1 MVKRNKVVAMLMAGL
16 MAVSPISQPV
26 SIYASESDVETVVQE
41 EPSEEVQEE
50 PAAEPEISDESTELE
65 ESSAPQEDIDI
76 NYDDSGGDMFSDGS
90 TEDLSVFD
98 TEEQEATVQSLQW
111 TGRINETDITAK
123 LSCESGSKMDA
134 SDILEI
140 KETEKEAK
148 KELETKISAMAVNS
162 CASVKFGF
170 DVSRKDKNGE
180 EKEKNIS
187 YKISLNMADI
197 SALKGLKLY
206 HQKENGDMEE
216 LTFTAGSDENG
227 GQKVEFVSAEGLGSF
242 VFAEISEDLT
252 VNDEPNTTD
261 APKNDT
267 AVQDSEENIEDL
279 TVNTENI
286 SEEPQV
292 TEEDAAAGNTQENP
306 DADPTGSVIP
316 VDISE
321 FQVSFVS
328 GAENADGKNVW
339 NPSDPTKGHSFIYRV
354 NYTMSGTFSTDIGA
368 FKIELPLHILKDK
381 DGNWADTF
389 NCPYWLRSEV
399 TEEDNPDFVYEIDEE
414 NNKVTIYNYK
424 PYPTGEAGYV
434 EFSYETTKDTM
445 QYLDMGASTKVHAKV
460 YATNESST
468 VTKESEA
475 DEVYIDT
482 HATIAYTQKKKP
494 TLYREWNEAWGEKP
508 AGAEN
513 YYYLVWP
520 IRSYVNKNTSIY
532 DFSLSDIPTEMDSE
546 VIGYKFFGQTEF
558 SQESTI
564 TGISMYGDRY
574 DYVLTRYNKAKADE
588 LTNNKERYFIHND
601 IEATVSPIDRVDEDS
616 KATSS
621 YDWFYEAPK
630 YFGGDGD
637 FWAEK
642 YGVYGE
648 YTRVESSEDISN
660 YALGEFESGEID
672 SLSYLKYR
680 AICDGAPYAY
690 TLADGATGTVD
701 DALNG
706 LYWQKKVDYD
716 LIDNGIS
723 IEGTK
728 LDDADYDIGR
738 AEVIPVIKDAT
749 FDESTYTF
757 KSRKKTSGFND
768 SDNIDVFV
776 RTADGWNKAA
786 TYNLN
791 NKMYENINNKY
802 IKNTDGRI
810 IEFNAGVKA
819 LEYKCSHAYFYTEL
833 NIYPELVL
841 YRTKHMQEILKSK
854 PEKIAVTNEIDYIVT
869 QGDKT
874 MLNRHTQG
882 TDYVQKVTRES
893 EIKKDVVK
901 TENIKRESRFE
912 VTWNV
917 NFQEKYIDDKGIHY
931 IYQNSGKFY
940 DLLPTGCDFNADSLV
955 VTESGIPLGKGEY
968 DYSLTYNYKNSG
980 RILLTVTIS
989 SPTKNEYAMQY
1000 NTSHDYNSINDY
1012 GRNLLNSVVY
1022 ESGNTRI
1029 GEGFPDDGGNIT
1041 DKEILKDI
1049 DPDTDAEKFVYS
1061 EARYEVNFPV
1071 AAVTGL
1077 KKQVKNS
1084 TSTQYSYDTTVHL
1097 NEDYSYQV
1105 RLVNDASTKS
1115 KDVIFF
1121 DSLENFYQKA
1131 EETSPTKVSDWKGTL
1146 TGINVNNLLFKNISP
1161 AVYLSKIDSM
1171 NIQNHHDLS
1180 ETVDSSAVWLPYDE
1194 FIQKYGIDKATAIA
1208 IDASKCVD
1216 GSDYV
1221 MNEKESISFDIYMK
1235 APGEDKSEKTDPI
1248 AYNNI
1253 YVERTAMVVSDNGST
1268 EELPQFYHQDY
1279 TKAHYRVS
1287 GDLKLK
1293 KVDETDMKTPIS
1305 GITYRL
1311 AGTSDYG
1318 TDYNEERVS
1327 DKNGGMEFLTIEK
1340 GTYLLQEI
1348 NCSDDWQLNTES
1360 YTVTINEKGKAI
1372 ITNLTKA
1379 GDSYIVSDK
1388 PRIHANL
1395 LFIKRNSVTSGSV
1408 KNAKF
1413 RLSGTS
1419 DYGND
1424 YLLYETS
1431 GDIGRVY
1438 FENIELGT
1446 YELAEVETPDGYIQ
1460 KKEPWKV
1467 KVDERGVAV
1476 IYDGEKEEEKDTNGY
1491 YVLKNEPYH
1500 SIRFLKSST
1509 YGDNIYLEG
1518 AEFSLTGISDY
1529 GTSVDKT
1536 AVSGKAEDGGLV
1548 VFDRLEPG
1556 TYILKETKAP
1566 EDHDLDE
1573 KPYTVVVKKDGTF
1586 TIDGLKK
1593 VRFGSGTKTISESI
1607 AENTAELEEKSLTEN
1622 VKITTKNDTNIM
1634 DELSK
1639 NTDTES
1645 SKS

>member
-123 LSCESGSKMDA
+123 LSCESGSEMDA
-134 SDILEI
+134 SDILDI

-180 EKEKNIS
+180 EKKKNIS

-197 SALKGLKLY
+197 SAMKGLKLY

-292 TEEDAAAGNTQENP
+292 TEEDTAAGSTQENP
-306 DADPTGSVIP
+306 DADPTGSVVP

-381 DGNWADTF
+381 DGNWADAF

-508 AGAEN
+508 ADAEN

-532 DFSLSDIPTEMDSE
+532 DFSLSDVPTEMDSE
-546 VIGYKFFGQTEF
+546 VIGYKFFGQSEF
-558 SQESTI
+558 GQESTI

-601 IEATVSPIDRVDEDS
+601 IEATVSPIDRIDEDS

-716 LIDNGIS
+716 LIDDGIS

-757 KSRKKTSGFND
+757 KSKKKTSGFND

-776 RTADGWNKAA
+776 RTADEWNKAA

-841 YRTKHMQEILKSK
+841 YRTEHMQEILKSK

-1084 TSTQYSYDTTVHL
+1084 TSKSYSYNEVVHK
-1097 NEDYSYQV
+1097 NEWYSYKV
-1105 RLVNDASTKS
+1105 RMTNDSSTKA
-1115 KDVIFF
+1115 KNIVFF
-1121 DSLENFYQKA
+1121 DSLENFYQNEWQSK
-1131 EETSPTKVSDWKGTL
+1131 PTLKSDWYGALKSVDVSQIEQKGAAP
-1146 TGINVNNLLFKNISP
+1146 V
-1161 AVYLSKIDSM
+1161 VYLSKLESM
-1171 NIQNHHDLS
+1171 NPNEHNDLGEVLNGEPVWLELS
-1180 ETVDSSAVWLPYDE
+1180 EFE
-1194 FIQKYGIDKATAIA
+1194 KKYGFDKAAAIA
-1208 IDASKCVD
+1208 IDASKRED
-1216 GSDYV
+1216 GSEFLLD
-1221 MNEKESISFDIYMK
+1221 EKESVSFVIYMQ
-1235 APGEDKSEKTDPI
+1235 APSEDTSGKKDPV

-1253 YVERTAMVVSDNGST
+1253 FVRRTAIKEIGNEVKEIN
-1268 EELPQFYHQDY
+1268 QFYHQEY
-1279 TKAHYRVS
+1279 TQAHYRVS
-1287 GDLKLK
+1287 GDFDFK
-1293 KVDETDMKTPIS
+1293 KVDATDVESVIK
-1305 GITYRL
+1305 GATYKL
-1311 AGTSDYG
+1311 TGTSDYG
-1318 TDYNEERVS
+1318 TFYDEERTS
-1327 DKNGGMEFLTIEK
+1327 NKKGKINFKEIEK
-1340 GTYLLQEI
+1340 GKYELREVS
-1348 NCSDDWQLNTES
+1348 CSDDWLLDKNV
-1360 YTVTINEKGKAI
+1360 YTVVIDGKGNVEIAGLAVENGEYVLTDEPRYHADIVFQKINPV
-1372 ITNLTKA
+1372 TN
-1379 GDSYIVSDK
+1379 
-1388 PRIHANL
+1388 
-1395 LFIKRNSVTSGSV
+1395 GSV
-1408 KNAKF
+1408 EGAVFK
-1413 RLSGTS
+1413 LTGIS
-1419 DYGND
+1419 DYDND
-1424 YLLYETS
+1424 YTLYAKS
-1431 GDIGRVY
+1431 NKIGRVL
-1438 FENIELGT
+1438 FKNIDMGT
-1446 YELAEVETPDGYIQ
+1446 YELKEVEAPEGYI
-1460 KKEPWKV
+1460 KNKTVFTV
-1467 KVDERGVAV
+1467 KIDENGRVSMFDGDNKLEMNNAD
-1476 IYDGEKEEEKDTNGY
+1476 IYEIE
-1491 YVLKNEPYH
+1491 NEPYH
-1500 SIRFLKSST
+1500 SVRFLKSST

-1518 AEFSLTGISDY
+1518 AEFNLSGISDY
-1529 GTSVDKT
+1529 GTNVNMT
-1536 AVSGKAEDGGLV
+1536 AMSGKAEDGGLV
-1548 VFDRLEPG
+1548 VFDGLEPG
-1556 TYILKETKAP
+1556 VYTLKETKAP
-1566 EDHDLDE
+1566 EGHYLDE
-1573 KPYTVVVKKDGTF
+1573 KPYKVTLKKDGTF
-1586 TIDGLKK
+1586 TIDGLEKI
-1593 VRFGSGTKTISESI
+1593 RFGDTTDGSE
-1607 AENTAELEEKSLTEN
+1607 
-1622 VKITTKNDTNIM
+1622 VK
-1634 DELSK
+1634 
-1639 NTDTES
+1639 
-1645 SKS
+1645 

>member
-134 SDILEI
+134 SDILDI

-148 KELETKISAMAVNS
+148 KELETKISTMAVNS

-601 IEATVSPIDRVDEDS
+601 IEATVSPIDQVDEDS

-757 KSRKKTSGFND
+757 KSKKKTSGFND

-841 YRTKHMQEILKSK
+841 YRTEHMQEILKSK

-1084 TSTQYSYDTTVHL
+1084 TSKSYSYNEVVHK
-1097 NEDYSYQV
+1097 NEWYSYKV
-1105 RLVNDASTKS
+1105 RMTNDSSTKA
-1115 KDVIFF
+1115 KDIVFF
-1121 DSLENFYQKA
+1121 DSLENFYQNEGQSK
-1131 EETSPTKVSDWKGTL
+1131 PTLKSDWYGALKSVDVSQIEQKGAAP
-1146 TGINVNNLLFKNISP
+1146 V
-1161 AVYLSKIDSM
+1161 VYLSKLESM
-1171 NIQNHHDLS
+1171 NPNEHNDLGEVLNGEPVWLELS
-1180 ETVDSSAVWLPYDE
+1180 EFE
-1194 FIQKYGIDKATAIA
+1194 KKYGFDKAAAIA
-1208 IDASKCVD
+1208 IDASKRED
-1216 GSDYV
+1216 GSEFLLD
-1221 MNEKESISFDIYMK
+1221 EKESVSFVIYMQ
-1235 APGEDKSEKTDPI
+1235 APSEDTSGEKDPV

-1253 YVERTAMVVSDNGST
+1253 FVRRTAIKEIGNEVKEIN
-1268 EELPQFYHQDY
+1268 QFYHQEY
-1279 TKAHYRVS
+1279 TQAHYRVS
-1287 GDLKLK
+1287 GDFDFK
-1293 KVDETDMKTPIS
+1293 KVDATDVESVIK
-1305 GITYRL
+1305 GATYKL
-1311 AGTSDYG
+1311 TGTSDYG
-1318 TDYNEERVS
+1318 TFYDEERTS
-1327 DKNGGMEFLTIEK
+1327 NKKGKINFKEIEK
-1340 GTYLLQEI
+1340 GKYELREVS
-1348 NCSDDWQLNTES
+1348 CSDDWLLDKNV
-1360 YTVTINEKGKAI
+1360 YTVVIDGKGNVEIAGLAVENGEYVLTDEPRYHADIVFQKINPV
-1372 ITNLTKA
+1372 TN
-1379 GDSYIVSDK
+1379 
-1388 PRIHANL
+1388 
-1395 LFIKRNSVTSGSV
+1395 GSV
-1408 KNAKF
+1408 EGAVFK
-1413 RLSGTS
+1413 LTGIS
-1419 DYGND
+1419 DYDND
-1424 YLLYETS
+1424 YTLYAKS
-1431 GDIGRVY
+1431 NKIGRVS
-1438 FENIELGT
+1438 FKNIDMGT
-1446 YELAEVETPDGYIQ
+1446 YELKEVEAPEGYIKNKTVFTVKIDENGRVSMFDGD
-1460 KKEPWKV
+1460 KKLEMNNA
-1467 KVDERGVAV
+1467 D
-1476 IYDGEKEEEKDTNGY
+1476 IYEIE
-1491 YVLKNEPYH
+1491 NEPYH
-1500 SIRFLKSST
+1500 SVRFLKSST

-1518 AEFSLTGISDY
+1518 AEFNLSGISDY
-1529 GTSVDKT
+1529 GTNVNMT
-1536 AVSGKAEDGGLV
+1536 AMSGKAEDGGLV
-1548 VFDRLEPG
+1548 VFDGLEPG
-1556 TYILKETKAP
+1556 VYTLKETKAP
-1566 EDHDLDE
+1566 EGHYLDE
-1573 KPYTVVVKKDGTF
+1573 KPYKVTLKKDGTF
-1586 TIDGLKK
+1586 TIDGLEKI
-1593 VRFGSGTKTISESI
+1593 RFGDTTDGSE
-1607 AENTAELEEKSLTEN
+1607 
-1622 VKITTKNDTNIM
+1622 VK
-1634 DELSK
+1634 
-1639 NTDTES
+1639 
-1645 SKS
+1645 

>member
-41 EPSEEVQEE
+41 ELSEEVQEE

-123 LSCESGSKMDA
+123 LSCESGSEMDA
-134 SDILEI
+134 SDILDI

-242 VFAEISEDLT
+242 VFTEISEDLT
-252 VNDEPNTTD
+252 VNEETNTSD

-306 DADPTGSVIP
+306 DADQTGSVVP

-494 TLYREWNEAWGEKP
+494 ALYKEWNEDWGEKP
-508 AGAEN
+508 ADAEN

-532 DFSLSDIPTEMDSE
+532 DFSLNDIPTEMDSE
-546 VIGYKFFGQTEF
+546 VIGYKFFGQSEF
-558 SQESTI
+558 GQESTI

-574 DYVLTRYNKAKADE
+574 DYVLIRYNKAKADE

-716 LIDNGIS
+716 LIDDGIS

-757 KSRKKTSGFND
+757 KSKKKTSGFND

-833 NIYPELVL
+833 NIYPELIL
-841 YRTKHMQEILKSK
+841 YRTEHMQEILKSK

-1084 TSTQYSYDTTVHL
+1084 TSKSYSYNEVVHK
-1097 NEDYSYQV
+1097 NEWYSYKV
-1105 RLVNDASTKS
+1105 RMTNDSSTKA
-1115 KDVIFF
+1115 KNIVFF
-1121 DSLENFYQKA
+1121 DSLENFYQNEGQGK
-1131 EETSPTKVSDWKGTL
+1131 PTLKSDWHGALKSVDVSQIEQKGAAP
-1146 TGINVNNLLFKNISP
+1146 V
-1161 AVYLSKIDSM
+1161 VYLSKLESM
-1171 NIQNHHDLS
+1171 NPNEHNDLGEVLNGEPVWLELS
-1180 ETVDSSAVWLPYDE
+1180 EFE
-1194 FIQKYGIDKATAIA
+1194 KKYGFDKAAAIA
-1208 IDASKCVD
+1208 IDASKRED
-1216 GSDYV
+1216 GSEFLLD
-1221 MNEKESISFDIYMK
+1221 EKESVSFVIYMQ
-1235 APGEDKSEKTDPI
+1235 APSEDTSGKKDPV

-1253 YVERTAMVVSDNGST
+1253 FVRRTAIKEIGNEVKEID
-1268 EELPQFYHQDY
+1268 QFYHQEY
-1279 TKAHYRVS
+1279 TQAHYRVS
-1287 GDLKLK
+1287 GDFNFK
-1293 KVDETDMKTPIS
+1293 KVDATDVESVIK
-1305 GITYRL
+1305 GATYKL
-1311 AGTSDYG
+1311 TGTSDYG
-1318 TDYNEERVS
+1318 TFYDEERTS
-1327 DKNGGMEFLTIEK
+1327 NKKGKINFKEIEK
-1340 GTYLLQEI
+1340 GKYELREVS
-1348 NCSDDWQLNTES
+1348 CSDDWLLDKNV
-1360 YTVTINEKGKAI
+1360 YTVVIDGKGNVEIAGLAVENGEYVLTDEPRYHADIVFQKINPV
-1372 ITNLTKA
+1372 TNGNVEGAVFKLT
-1379 GDSYIVSDK
+1379 GI
-1388 PRIHANL
+1388 
-1395 LFIKRNSVTSGSV
+1395 
-1408 KNAKF
+1408 
-1413 RLSGTS
+1413 S
-1419 DYGND
+1419 DYDND
-1424 YLLYETS
+1424 YTLYAKS
-1431 GDIGRVY
+1431 NKIGRVS
-1438 FENIELGT
+1438 FKNIDMGT
-1446 YELAEVETPDGYIQ
+1446 YELKEVEAPEGYIKNKTVFTVKIDENGRVSMFDGD
-1460 KKEPWKV
+1460 KKLEMNNA
-1467 KVDERGVAV
+1467 D
-1476 IYDGEKEEEKDTNGY
+1476 IYEIE
-1491 YVLKNEPYH
+1491 NEPYH
-1500 SIRFLKSST
+1500 SVRFLKSST

-1518 AEFSLTGISDY
+1518 AEFNLSGISDY
-1529 GTSVDKT
+1529 GTNVNMT

-1548 VFDRLEPG
+1548 IFDGLEPG
-1556 TYILKETKAP
+1556 VYTLKETKAP
-1566 EDHDLDE
+1566 EGHYLDE
-1573 KPYTVVVKKDGTF
+1573 KPYKVTLKKDGTF
-1586 TIDGLKK
+1586 TIDGLEKI
-1593 VRFGSGTKTISESI
+1593 RFGDTTDGSE
-1607 AENTAELEEKSLTEN
+1607 
-1622 VKITTKNDTNIM
+1622 VK
-1634 DELSK
+1634 
-1639 NTDTES
+1639 
-1645 SKS
+1645 

>member
-134 SDILEI
+134 SDILDI

-148 KELETKISAMAVNS
+148 KELETKISTMAVNS

-532 DFSLSDIPTEMDSE
+532 DFSLSDIPTKMDSE

-757 KSRKKTSGFND
+757 KSKKKTSGFND

-841 YRTKHMQEILKSK
+841 YRTEHMQEILKSK

-1084 TSTQYSYDTTVHL
+1084 TSKSYSYNEVVHK
-1097 NEDYSYQV
+1097 NEWYSYKV
-1105 RLVNDASTKS
+1105 RMTNDSSTKA
-1115 KDVIFF
+1115 KDIVFF
-1121 DSLENFYQKA
+1121 DSLENFYQNEGQSK
-1131 EETSPTKVSDWKGTL
+1131 PTLKSDWYGALKSVDVSQIEQKGAAP
-1146 TGINVNNLLFKNISP
+1146 V
-1161 AVYLSKIDSM
+1161 VYLSKLESM
-1171 NIQNHHDLS
+1171 NPNEHNDLGEVLNGEPVWLELS
-1180 ETVDSSAVWLPYDE
+1180 EFE
-1194 FIQKYGIDKATAIA
+1194 KKYGFDKAAAIA
-1208 IDASKCVD
+1208 IDASKRED
-1216 GSDYV
+1216 GSEFLLD
-1221 MNEKESISFDIYMK
+1221 EKESVSFVIYMQ
-1235 APGEDKSEKTDPI
+1235 APSEDTSGEKDPV

-1253 YVERTAMVVSDNGST
+1253 FVRRTAIKEIGNEVKEIN
-1268 EELPQFYHQDY
+1268 QFYHQEY
-1279 TKAHYRVS
+1279 TQAHYRVS
-1287 GDLKLK
+1287 GDFDFK
-1293 KVDETDMKTPIS
+1293 KVDATDVESVIK
-1305 GITYRL
+1305 GATYKL
-1311 AGTSDYG
+1311 TGTSDYG
-1318 TDYNEERVS
+1318 IFYDEERTS
-1327 DKNGGMEFLTIEK
+1327 NKKGKINFKEIEK
-1340 GTYLLQEI
+1340 GKYELREVS
-1348 NCSDDWQLNTES
+1348 CSDDWLLDKNV
-1360 YTVTINEKGKAI
+1360 YTVVIDGKGNVEIAGLAVENGEYVLTDEPRYHADIVFQKINPV
-1372 ITNLTKA
+1372 TN
-1379 GDSYIVSDK
+1379 
-1388 PRIHANL
+1388 
-1395 LFIKRNSVTSGSV
+1395 GSV
-1408 KNAKF
+1408 EGAVFK
-1413 RLSGTS
+1413 LTGIS
-1419 DYGND
+1419 DYDND
-1424 YLLYETS
+1424 YTLYAKS
-1431 GDIGRVY
+1431 NKIGRVS
-1438 FENIELGT
+1438 FKNIDMGT
-1446 YELAEVETPDGYIQ
+1446 YELKEVEAPEGYIKNKTVFTVKIDENGRVSMFDGD
-1460 KKEPWKV
+1460 KKLEMNNA
-1467 KVDERGVAV
+1467 D
-1476 IYDGEKEEEKDTNGY
+1476 IYEIE
-1491 YVLKNEPYH
+1491 NEPYH
-1500 SIRFLKSST
+1500 SVRFLKSST

-1518 AEFSLTGISDY
+1518 AEFNLSGISDY
-1529 GTSVDKT
+1529 GTNVNMT
-1536 AVSGKAEDGGLV
+1536 AMSGKAEDGGLV
-1548 VFDRLEPG
+1548 VFDGLEPG
-1556 TYILKETKAP
+1556 VYTLKETKAP
-1566 EDHDLDE
+1566 EGHYLDE
-1573 KPYTVVVKKDGTF
+1573 KPYKVTLKKDGTF
-1586 TIDGLKK
+1586 TIDGLEKI
-1593 VRFGSGTKTISESI
+1593 RFGDTTDGSE
-1607 AENTAELEEKSLTEN
+1607 
-1622 VKITTKNDTNIM
+1622 VK
-1634 DELSK
+1634 
-1639 NTDTES
+1639 
-1645 SKS
+1645 

>member
-41 EPSEEVQEE
+41 ELSEEVQEE

-123 LSCESGSKMDA
+123 LSCESGSEMDA
-134 SDILEI
+134 SDILDI

-180 EKEKNIS
+180 EKKKNIS

-197 SALKGLKLY
+197 SAMKGLKLY

-252 VNDEPNTTD
+252 VNEETNTSD

-292 TEEDAAAGNTQENP
+292 TEEDTTAGSTQENP
-306 DADPTGSVIP
+306 DADPTGSVVP

-494 TLYREWNEAWGEKP
+494 TLYKEWNEAWGEKP
-508 AGAEN
+508 ADAEN

-532 DFSLSDIPTEMDSE
+532 DFSLNDIPTEMDSE
-546 VIGYKFFGQTEF
+546 VIGYKFFGQSEF
-558 SQESTI
+558 GQESTI

-716 LIDNGIS
+716 LIDDGIS

-757 KSRKKTSGFND
+757 KSKKKTSGFND

-841 YRTKHMQEILKSK
+841 YRTEHMQEILKSK

-1084 TSTQYSYDTTVHL
+1084 TSKSYSYNEVVHK
-1097 NEDYSYQV
+1097 NEWYSYKV
-1105 RLVNDASTKS
+1105 RMTNDSSTKA
-1115 KDVIFF
+1115 KNIVFF
-1121 DSLENFYQKA
+1121 DSLENFYQNEGQGK
-1131 EETSPTKVSDWKGTL
+1131 PTLKSDWYGALKSVDVSQIEQKGAAP
-1146 TGINVNNLLFKNISP
+1146 V
-1161 AVYLSKIDSM
+1161 VYLSKLESM
-1171 NIQNHHDLS
+1171 NPNEHNDLGEVLNGEPVWLELS
-1180 ETVDSSAVWLPYDE
+1180 EFE
-1194 FIQKYGIDKATAIA
+1194 KKYGFDKAAAIA
-1208 IDASKCVD
+1208 IDASKRED
-1216 GSDYV
+1216 GSEFLLD
-1221 MNEKESISFDIYMK
+1221 EKESVSFVIYMQ
-1235 APGEDKSEKTDPI
+1235 APSEDTSGKKDPV

-1253 YVERTAMVVSDNGST
+1253 FVRRTAIKEIGNEVKEIN
-1268 EELPQFYHQDY
+1268 QFYHQEY
-1279 TKAHYRVS
+1279 TQAHYRVS
-1287 GDLKLK
+1287 GDFDFK
-1293 KVDETDMKTPIS
+1293 KVDATDVESVIK
-1305 GITYRL
+1305 GATYKL
-1311 AGTSDYG
+1311 TGTSDYG
-1318 TDYNEERVS
+1318 TFYDEERTS
-1327 DKNGGMEFLTIEK
+1327 NKKGKINFKEIEK
-1340 GTYLLQEI
+1340 GKYELREVS
-1348 NCSDDWQLNTES
+1348 CSDDWLLDKNV
-1360 YTVTINEKGKAI
+1360 YTVVIDGKGNIEIAGLAVENGEYVLTDEPRYHADIVFQKINPV
-1372 ITNLTKA
+1372 TN
-1379 GDSYIVSDK
+1379 
-1388 PRIHANL
+1388 
-1395 LFIKRNSVTSGSV
+1395 GSV
-1408 KNAKF
+1408 EGAVFK
-1413 RLSGTS
+1413 LTGIS
-1419 DYGND
+1419 DYDND
-1424 YLLYETS
+1424 YTLYAKS
-1431 GDIGRVY
+1431 NKIGRVS
-1438 FENIELGT
+1438 FKNIDMGT
-1446 YELAEVETPDGYIQ
+1446 YELKEVEAPEGYIKNKTVFTVKIDENGRVSMFNGD
-1460 KKEPWKV
+1460 KKLEMNNA
-1467 KVDERGVAV
+1467 D
-1476 IYDGEKEEEKDTNGY
+1476 IYEIE
-1491 YVLKNEPYH
+1491 NEPYH
-1500 SIRFLKSST
+1500 SVRFLKSST

-1518 AEFSLTGISDY
+1518 AEFNLSGISDY
-1529 GTSVDKT
+1529 GTNVNMT

-1548 VFDRLEPG
+1548 IFDGLEPG
-1556 TYILKETKAP
+1556 IYTLKETKAP
-1566 EDHDLDE
+1566 EGHYLDE
-1573 KPYTVVVKKDGTF
+1573 KPYKVTLKKDGTF
-1586 TIDGLKK
+1586 TIDGLEKI
-1593 VRFGSGTKTISESI
+1593 RFGDTTDGSE
-1607 AENTAELEEKSLTEN
+1607 
-1622 VKITTKNDTNIM
+1622 VK
-1634 DELSK
+1634 
-1639 NTDTES
+1639 
-1645 SKS
+1645 

>member
-41 EPSEEVQEE
+41 ELSEEVQEE

-123 LSCESGSKMDA
+123 LSCESGSEMDA
-134 SDILEI
+134 SDILDI

-180 EKEKNIS
+180 EKKKNIS

-197 SALKGLKLY
+197 SAMKGLKLY

-252 VNDEPNTTD
+252 VNEETNTSD

-292 TEEDAAAGNTQENP
+292 TEEDTAAGNTQENP
-306 DADPTGSVIP
+306 DADPAGSVVP

-381 DGNWADTF
+381 DGNWADVF

-494 TLYREWNEAWGEKP
+494 ALYKEWNEDWGEKP
-508 AGAEN
+508 ADAEI

-532 DFSLSDIPTEMDSE
+532 DFSLNDIPTEMDSE
-546 VIGYKFFGQTEF
+546 VIGYKFFGQSEF
-558 SQESTI
+558 GQESTI

-648 YTRVESSEDISN
+648 YTKVESSEDISN

-716 LIDNGIS
+716 LIDDGIS

-757 KSRKKTSGFND
+757 KSKKKTSGFND

-776 RTADGWNKAA
+776 RTADEWNKAA

-841 YRTKHMQEILKSK
+841 YRTEHMQEILKSK
-854 PEKIAVTNEIDYIVT
+854 PEKIAVTNEIDYIVM

-955 VTESGIPLGKGEY
+955 VTESGIPLEKGEY

-1071 AAVTGL
+1071 AVVTGL

-1084 TSTQYSYDTTVHL
+1084 TSKSYSYNEVVHK
-1097 NEDYSYQV
+1097 NEWYSYKV
-1105 RLVNDASTKS
+1105 RMTNDSSTKA
-1115 KDVIFF
+1115 KNIVFF
-1121 DSLENFYQKA
+1121 DSLENFYQNEGQGK
-1131 EETSPTKVSDWKGTL
+1131 PTLKSDWYGALKSVDVSQIEQKGAAP
-1146 TGINVNNLLFKNISP
+1146 V
-1161 AVYLSKIDSM
+1161 VYLSKLESM
-1171 NIQNHHDLS
+1171 NPNEHNDLGEVLNGEPVWLELS
-1180 ETVDSSAVWLPYDE
+1180 EFE
-1194 FIQKYGIDKATAIA
+1194 KKYGFDKTAAIA
-1208 IDASKCVD
+1208 IDTSKRED
-1216 GSDYV
+1216 GSEFLLD
-1221 MNEKESISFDIYMK
+1221 EKESVSFVIYMQ
-1235 APGEDKSEKTDPI
+1235 APSEDTSGKKDPV

-1253 YVERTAMVVSDNGST
+1253 FVRRTAIKEIGNEVKEID
-1268 EELPQFYHQDY
+1268 QFYHQEY
-1279 TKAHYRVS
+1279 TQAHYRVS
-1287 GDLKLK
+1287 GDFNFK
-1293 KVDETDMKTPIS
+1293 KVDATDVESVIK
-1305 GITYRL
+1305 GATYKL
-1311 AGTSDYG
+1311 TGTSDYG
-1318 TDYNEERVS
+1318 TFYDEERTS
-1327 DKNGGMEFLTIEK
+1327 NKKGKINFKEIEK
-1340 GTYLLQEI
+1340 GKYELREVS
-1348 NCSDDWQLNTES
+1348 CSDDWLLDKNV
-1360 YTVTINEKGKAI
+1360 YTVVIDEKGNVEIAGLAVENGEYVLTDEPRYHADIVFQKI
-1372 ITNLTKA
+1372 NPVTN
-1379 GDSYIVSDK
+1379 
-1388 PRIHANL
+1388 
-1395 LFIKRNSVTSGSV
+1395 GSV
-1408 KNAKF
+1408 EGAVFK
-1413 RLSGTS
+1413 LTGIS
-1419 DYGND
+1419 DYDND
-1424 YLLYETS
+1424 YTLYAKS
-1431 GDIGRVY
+1431 NKIGRVS
-1438 FENIELGT
+1438 FKNIDMGT
-1446 YELAEVETPDGYIQ
+1446 YELKEVEAPEGYIKNKTVFTVKIDENGRVSMFDGD
-1460 KKEPWKV
+1460 KKLEMNNA
-1467 KVDERGVAV
+1467 D
-1476 IYDGEKEEEKDTNGY
+1476 IYEIE
-1491 YVLKNEPYH
+1491 NEPYH
-1500 SIRFLKSST
+1500 SVRFLKSST

-1518 AEFSLTGISDY
+1518 AEFNLSGISDY
-1529 GTSVDKT
+1529 GTNVNMT

-1548 VFDRLEPG
+1548 IFDGLEPG
-1556 TYILKETKAP
+1556 IYTLKETKAP
-1566 EDHDLDE
+1566 EGHYLDE
-1573 KPYTVVVKKDGTF
+1573 KPYKVTLKKDGTF
-1586 TIDGLKK
+1586 TIDGLEKI
-1593 VRFGSGTKTISESI
+1593 RFGDTTDGSE
-1607 AENTAELEEKSLTEN
+1607 
-1622 VKITTKNDTNIM
+1622 VK
-1634 DELSK
+1634 
-1639 NTDTES
+1639 
-1645 SKS
+1645 

>member
-41 EPSEEVQEE
+41 ELSEEVQEE

-123 LSCESGSKMDA
+123 LSCESGSEMDA
-134 SDILEI
+134 SDILDI

-242 VFAEISEDLT
+242 VFTEISEDLT
-252 VNDEPNTTD
+252 VNEETNTSD

-306 DADPTGSVIP
+306 DADQTGSVVP

-494 TLYREWNEAWGEKP
+494 ALYKEWNEDWGEKP
-508 AGAEN
+508 ADAEN

-532 DFSLSDIPTEMDSE
+532 DFSLNDIPTEMDSE
-546 VIGYKFFGQTEF
+546 VIGYKFFGQSEF
-558 SQESTI
+558 GQESTI

-574 DYVLTRYNKAKADE
+574 DYVLIRYNKAKADE

-716 LIDNGIS
+716 LIDDGIS

-757 KSRKKTSGFND
+757 KSKKKTSGFND

-833 NIYPELVL
+833 NIYPELIL
-841 YRTKHMQEILKSK
+841 YRTEHMQEILKSK

-1084 TSTQYSYDTTVHL
+1084 TSKSYSYNEVVHK
-1097 NEDYSYQV
+1097 NEWYSYKV
-1105 RLVNDASTKS
+1105 RMTNDSSTKA
-1115 KDVIFF
+1115 KNIVFF
-1121 DSLENFYQKA
+1121 DSLENFYQNEGQGK
-1131 EETSPTKVSDWKGTL
+1131 PTLKSDWHGALKSVDVSQIEQKGAAP
-1146 TGINVNNLLFKNISP
+1146 V
-1161 AVYLSKIDSM
+1161 VYLSKLESM
-1171 NIQNHHDLS
+1171 NPNEHNDLGEVLNVEPVWLELS
-1180 ETVDSSAVWLPYDE
+1180 EFE
-1194 FIQKYGIDKATAIA
+1194 KKYGFDKAAAIA
-1208 IDASKCVD
+1208 IDASKRED
-1216 GSDYV
+1216 GSEFLLD
-1221 MNEKESISFDIYMK
+1221 EKESVSFVIYMQ
-1235 APGEDKSEKTDPI
+1235 APSEDTSGKKDPV

-1253 YVERTAMVVSDNGST
+1253 FVRRTAIKEIGNEVKEID
-1268 EELPQFYHQDY
+1268 QFYHQEY
-1279 TKAHYRVS
+1279 TQAHYRVS
-1287 GDLKLK
+1287 GDFNFK
-1293 KVDETDMKTPIS
+1293 KVDATDVESVIK
-1305 GITYRL
+1305 GATYKL
-1311 AGTSDYG
+1311 TGTSDYG
-1318 TDYNEERVS
+1318 TFYDEERTS
-1327 DKNGGMEFLTIEK
+1327 NKKGKINFKEIEK
-1340 GTYLLQEI
+1340 GKYELREVS
-1348 NCSDDWQLNTES
+1348 CSDDWLLDKNV
-1360 YTVTINEKGKAI
+1360 YTVVIDGKGNVEIAGLAVENGEYVLTDEPRYHADIVFQKINPV
-1372 ITNLTKA
+1372 TNGNVEGAVFKLT
-1379 GDSYIVSDK
+1379 GI
-1388 PRIHANL
+1388 
-1395 LFIKRNSVTSGSV
+1395 
-1408 KNAKF
+1408 
-1413 RLSGTS
+1413 S
-1419 DYGND
+1419 DYDND
-1424 YLLYETS
+1424 YTLYAKS
-1431 GDIGRVY
+1431 NKIGRVS
-1438 FENIELGT
+1438 FKNIDMGT
-1446 YELAEVETPDGYIQ
+1446 YELKEVEAPEGYIKNKTVFTVKIDENGRVSMFDGD
-1460 KKEPWKV
+1460 KKLEMNNA
-1467 KVDERGVAV
+1467 D
-1476 IYDGEKEEEKDTNGY
+1476 IYEIE
-1491 YVLKNEPYH
+1491 NEPYH
-1500 SIRFLKSST
+1500 SVRFLKSST

-1518 AEFSLTGISDY
+1518 AEFNLSGISDY
-1529 GTSVDKT
+1529 GTNVNMT

-1548 VFDRLEPG
+1548 IFDGLEPG
-1556 TYILKETKAP
+1556 VYTLKETKAP
-1566 EDHDLDE
+1566 EGHYLDE
-1573 KPYTVVVKKDGTF
+1573 KPYKVTLKKDGTF
-1586 TIDGLKK
+1586 TIDGLEKI
-1593 VRFGSGTKTISESI
+1593 RFGDTTDGSE
-1607 AENTAELEEKSLTEN
+1607 
-1622 VKITTKNDTNIM
+1622 VK
-1634 DELSK
+1634 
-1639 NTDTES
+1639 
-1645 SKS
+1645 

>member
-41 EPSEEVQEE
+41 ELSEEVQEE

-123 LSCESGSKMDA
+123 LSCESGSEMDA
-134 SDILEI
+134 SDILDI

-180 EKEKNIS
+180 EKKKNIS

-197 SALKGLKLY
+197 SAMKGLKLY

-252 VNDEPNTTD
+252 VNEETNTSD

-292 TEEDAAAGNTQENP
+292 TEEDTAAGNTQENP
-306 DADPTGSVIP
+306 DADPAGSVVP

-381 DGNWADTF
+381 DGNWADVF

-494 TLYREWNEAWGEKP
+494 ALYKEWNEDWGEKS
-508 AGAEN
+508 ADAEI

-532 DFSLSDIPTEMDSE
+532 DFSLNDIPTEMDSE
-546 VIGYKFFGQTEF
+546 VIGYKFFGQSEF
-558 SQESTI
+558 GQESTI

-648 YTRVESSEDISN
+648 YTKVESSEDISN

-716 LIDNGIS
+716 LIDDGIS

-757 KSRKKTSGFND
+757 KSKKKTSGFND

-776 RTADGWNKAA
+776 RTADEWNKAA

-841 YRTKHMQEILKSK
+841 YRTEHMQEILKSK
-854 PEKIAVTNEIDYIVT
+854 PEKIAVTNEIDYIVM

-955 VTESGIPLGKGEY
+955 VTESGIPLEKGEY

-1022 ESGNTRI
+1022 ESGNARI

-1084 TSTQYSYDTTVHL
+1084 TSKSYSYNEVVHK
-1097 NEDYSYQV
+1097 NEWYSYKV
-1105 RLVNDASTKS
+1105 RMTNDSSTKA
-1115 KDVIFF
+1115 KDIVFF
-1121 DSLENFYQKA
+1121 DSLENFYQNEGQSK
-1131 EETSPTKVSDWKGTL
+1131 PTLKSDWYGALKSVDVSQIEQKGAAP
-1146 TGINVNNLLFKNISP
+1146 V
-1161 AVYLSKIDSM
+1161 VYLSKLESM
-1171 NIQNHHDLS
+1171 NPNEHNDLGEVLNGEPVWLELS
-1180 ETVDSSAVWLPYDE
+1180 EFE
-1194 FIQKYGIDKATAIA
+1194 KKYGFDKAAAIA
-1208 IDASKCVD
+1208 IDASKRED
-1216 GSDYV
+1216 GSEFLLD
-1221 MNEKESISFDIYMK
+1221 EKESVSFVIYMQ
-1235 APGEDKSEKTDPI
+1235 APSEDTSGEKDPV

-1253 YVERTAMVVSDNGST
+1253 FVRRTAIKEIGNEVKEIN
-1268 EELPQFYHQDY
+1268 QFYHQEY
-1279 TKAHYRVS
+1279 TQAHYRVS
-1287 GDLKLK
+1287 GDFDFK
-1293 KVDETDMKTPIS
+1293 KVDATDVESVIKS
-1305 GITYRL
+1305 ATYKL
-1311 AGTSDYG
+1311 TGTSDYG
-1318 TDYNEERVS
+1318 TFYDEERTS
-1327 DKNGGMEFLTIEK
+1327 NKKGKINFKEIEK
-1340 GTYLLQEI
+1340 GKYELREVS
-1348 NCSDDWQLNTES
+1348 CSDDWLLDKNV
-1360 YTVTINEKGKAI
+1360 YTVVIDGKGNVEIAGLAVENGEYVLTDEPRYHADIVFQKINPV
-1372 ITNLTKA
+1372 TN
-1379 GDSYIVSDK
+1379 
-1388 PRIHANL
+1388 
-1395 LFIKRNSVTSGSV
+1395 GSV
-1408 KNAKF
+1408 EGAVFK
-1413 RLSGTS
+1413 LTGIS
-1419 DYGND
+1419 DYDND
-1424 YLLYETS
+1424 YTLYAKS
-1431 GDIGRVY
+1431 NKIGRVS
-1438 FENIELGT
+1438 FKNIDMGT
-1446 YELAEVETPDGYIQ
+1446 YELKEVEAPEGYIKNKTVFTVKIDENGRVSMFDGD
-1460 KKEPWKV
+1460 KKLEMNNA
-1467 KVDERGVAV
+1467 D
-1476 IYDGEKEEEKDTNGY
+1476 IYEIE
-1491 YVLKNEPYH
+1491 NEPYH
-1500 SIRFLKSST
+1500 SVRFLKSST

-1518 AEFSLTGISDY
+1518 AEFNLSGISDY
-1529 GTSVDKT
+1529 GTNVNMT
-1536 AVSGKAEDGGLV
+1536 AMSGKAEDGGLV
-1548 VFDRLEPG
+1548 VFDGLEPG
-1556 TYILKETKAP
+1556 VYTLKETKAP
-1566 EDHDLDE
+1566 EGHYLDE
-1573 KPYTVVVKKDGTF
+1573 KPYKVTLKKDGTF
-1586 TIDGLKK
+1586 TIDGLEKI
-1593 VRFGSGTKTISESI
+1593 RFGDTTDGSE
-1607 AENTAELEEKSLTEN
+1607 
-1622 VKITTKNDTNIM
+1622 VK
-1634 DELSK
+1634 
-1639 NTDTES
+1639 
-1645 SKS
+1645 

>member
-41 EPSEEVQEE
+41 ELSEEVQEE

-123 LSCESGSKMDA
+123 LSCESGSEMDA
-134 SDILEI
+134 SDILDI

-180 EKEKNIS
+180 EKKKNIS

-197 SALKGLKLY
+197 SAMKGLKLY

-252 VNDEPNTTD
+252 VNEETNTSD

-292 TEEDAAAGNTQENP
+292 TEEDTAAGNTQENP
-306 DADPTGSVIP
+306 DADPAGSVVP

-381 DGNWADTF
+381 DGNWADVF

-494 TLYREWNEAWGEKP
+494 ALYKEWNEDWGEKP
-508 AGAEN
+508 ADAEI

-532 DFSLSDIPTEMDSE
+532 DFSLNDIPTEMDSE
-546 VIGYKFFGQTEF
+546 VIGYKFFGQSEF
-558 SQESTI
+558 GQESTI

-648 YTRVESSEDISN
+648 YTKVESSEDISN

-716 LIDNGIS
+716 LIDDGIS

-757 KSRKKTSGFND
+757 KSKKKTSGFND

-776 RTADGWNKAA
+776 RTADEWNKAA

-841 YRTKHMQEILKSK
+841 YRTEHMQEILKSK
-854 PEKIAVTNEIDYIVT
+854 PEKIAVTNEIDYIVM

-955 VTESGIPLGKGEY
+955 VTESGIPLEKGEY

-1071 AAVTGL
+1071 AVVTGL

-1084 TSTQYSYDTTVHL
+1084 TSKSYSYNEVVHK
-1097 NEDYSYQV
+1097 NEWYSYKV
-1105 RLVNDASTKS
+1105 RMTNDSSTKA
-1115 KDVIFF
+1115 KNIVFF
-1121 DSLENFYQKA
+1121 DSLENFYQNEGHGK
-1131 EETSPTKVSDWKGTL
+1131 PTLKSDWYGALKSVDVSQIEQKGAAP
-1146 TGINVNNLLFKNISP
+1146 V
-1161 AVYLSKIDSM
+1161 VYLSKLESM
-1171 NIQNHHDLS
+1171 NPNEHNDLGEVLNGEPVWLELS
-1180 ETVDSSAVWLPYDE
+1180 EFE
-1194 FIQKYGIDKATAIA
+1194 KKYGFDKAAAIA
-1208 IDASKCVD
+1208 IDTSKRED
-1216 GSDYV
+1216 GSEFLLD
-1221 MNEKESISFDIYMK
+1221 EKESVSFVIYMQ
-1235 APGEDKSEKTDPI
+1235 APSEDTSGKKDPV

-1253 YVERTAMVVSDNGST
+1253 FVRRTAIKEIGNEVKEID
-1268 EELPQFYHQDY
+1268 QFYHQEY
-1279 TKAHYRVS
+1279 TQAHYRVS
-1287 GDLKLK
+1287 GDFNFK
-1293 KVDETDMKTPIS
+1293 KVDATDVESVIK
-1305 GITYRL
+1305 GATYKL
-1311 AGTSDYG
+1311 TGTSDYG
-1318 TDYNEERVS
+1318 TFYDEERTS
-1327 DKNGGMEFLTIEK
+1327 NKKGKINFKEIEK
-1340 GTYLLQEI
+1340 GKYELREVS
-1348 NCSDDWQLNTES
+1348 CSDDWLLDKNV
-1360 YTVTINEKGKAI
+1360 YTVVIDEKGNVEIAGLAVENGEYVLTDEPRYHADIVFQKI
-1372 ITNLTKA
+1372 NPVTN
-1379 GDSYIVSDK
+1379 
-1388 PRIHANL
+1388 
-1395 LFIKRNSVTSGSV
+1395 GSV
-1408 KNAKF
+1408 EGAVFK
-1413 RLSGTS
+1413 LTGIS
-1419 DYGND
+1419 DYDND
-1424 YLLYETS
+1424 YTLYAKS
-1431 GDIGRVY
+1431 NKIGRVS
-1438 FENIELGT
+1438 FKNIDMGT
-1446 YELAEVETPDGYIQ
+1446 YELKEVEAPEGYIKNKTVFTVKIDENGRVSMFDGD
-1460 KKEPWKV
+1460 KKLEMNNA
-1467 KVDERGVAV
+1467 D
-1476 IYDGEKEEEKDTNGY
+1476 IYEIE
-1491 YVLKNEPYH
+1491 NEPYH
-1500 SIRFLKSST
+1500 SVRFLKSST

-1518 AEFSLTGISDY
+1518 AEFNLSGISDY
-1529 GTSVDKT
+1529 GTNVNMT

-1548 VFDRLEPG
+1548 IFDGLEPG
-1556 TYILKETKAP
+1556 IYTLKETKAP
-1566 EDHDLDE
+1566 EGHYLDE
-1573 KPYTVVVKKDGTF
+1573 KPYKVTLKKDGTF
-1586 TIDGLKK
+1586 TIDGLEKI
-1593 VRFGSGTKTISESI
+1593 RFGDTTDGSE
-1607 AENTAELEEKSLTEN
+1607 
-1622 VKITTKNDTNIM
+1622 VK
-1634 DELSK
+1634 
-1639 NTDTES
+1639 
-1645 SKS
+1645 

>member
-134 SDILEI
+134 SDILDI

-148 KELETKISAMAVNS
+148 KELETKISTMAVNS

-292 TEEDAAAGNTQENP
+292 TEKDAAAGNTQENP

-601 IEATVSPIDRVDEDS
+601 IEATVSPIDQVDEDS

-672 SLSYLKYR
+672 SLSYLKYC

-757 KSRKKTSGFND
+757 KSKKKTSGFND

-841 YRTKHMQEILKSK
+841 YRTEHMQEILKSK

-1022 ESGNTRI
+1022 ESGNARI

-1084 TSTQYSYDTTVHL
+1084 TSKSYSYNEVVHK
-1097 NEDYSYQV
+1097 NEWYSYKV
-1105 RLVNDASTKS
+1105 RMTNDSSTKA
-1115 KDVIFF
+1115 KDIVFF
-1121 DSLENFYQKA
+1121 DSLENFYQNEGQSK
-1131 EETSPTKVSDWKGTL
+1131 PTLKSDWYGALKSVDVSQIEQKGAAP
-1146 TGINVNNLLFKNISP
+1146 V
-1161 AVYLSKIDSM
+1161 VYLSKLESM
-1171 NIQNHHDLS
+1171 NPNEHNDLGEVLNGEPVWLELS
-1180 ETVDSSAVWLPYDE
+1180 EFE
-1194 FIQKYGIDKATAIA
+1194 KKYGFDKAAAIA
-1208 IDASKCVD
+1208 IDASKRED
-1216 GSDYV
+1216 GSEFLLD
-1221 MNEKESISFDIYMK
+1221 EKESVSFVIYMQ
-1235 APGEDKSEKTDPI
+1235 APSEDTSGEKDPV

-1253 YVERTAMVVSDNGST
+1253 FVRRTAIKEIGNEVKEIN
-1268 EELPQFYHQDY
+1268 QFYHQEY
-1279 TKAHYRVS
+1279 TQAHYRVS
-1287 GDLKLK
+1287 GDFDFK
-1293 KVDETDMKTPIS
+1293 KVDATDVESVIKS
-1305 GITYRL
+1305 ATYKL
-1311 AGTSDYG
+1311 TGTSDYG
-1318 TDYNEERVS
+1318 TFYDEERTS
-1327 DKNGGMEFLTIEK
+1327 NKKGKINFKEIEK
-1340 GTYLLQEI
+1340 GKYELREVS
-1348 NCSDDWQLNTES
+1348 CSDDWLLDKNV
-1360 YTVTINEKGKAI
+1360 YTVVIDGKGNVEIAGLAVENGEYVLTDEPRYHADIVFQKINPV
-1372 ITNLTKA
+1372 TN
-1379 GDSYIVSDK
+1379 
-1388 PRIHANL
+1388 
-1395 LFIKRNSVTSGSV
+1395 GSV
-1408 KNAKF
+1408 EGAVFK
-1413 RLSGTS
+1413 LTGIS
-1419 DYGND
+1419 DYDND
-1424 YLLYETS
+1424 YTLYAKS
-1431 GDIGRVY
+1431 NKIGRVS
-1438 FENIELGT
+1438 FKNIDMGT
-1446 YELAEVETPDGYIQ
+1446 YELKEVEAPEGYIKNKTVFTVKIDENGRVSMFDGD
-1460 KKEPWKV
+1460 KKLEMNNA
-1467 KVDERGVAV
+1467 D
-1476 IYDGEKEEEKDTNGY
+1476 IYEIE
-1491 YVLKNEPYH
+1491 NEPYH
-1500 SIRFLKSST
+1500 SVRFLKSST

-1518 AEFSLTGISDY
+1518 AEFNLSGISDY
-1529 GTSVDKT
+1529 GTNVNMT
-1536 AVSGKAEDGGLV
+1536 AMSGKAEDGGLV
-1548 VFDRLEPG
+1548 VFDGLEPG
-1556 TYILKETKAP
+1556 VYTLKETKAP
-1566 EDHDLDE
+1566 EGHYLDE
-1573 KPYTVVVKKDGTF
+1573 KPYKVTLKKDGTF
-1586 TIDGLKK
+1586 TIDGLEKI
-1593 VRFGSGTKTISESI
+1593 RFGDTTDGSE
-1607 AENTAELEEKSLTEN
+1607 
-1622 VKITTKNDTNIM
+1622 VK
-1634 DELSK
+1634 
-1639 NTDTES
+1639 
-1645 SKS
+1645 

>member
-41 EPSEEVQEE
+41 ELSEEVQEE

-123 LSCESGSKMDA
+123 LSCESGSEMDA
-134 SDILEI
+134 SDILDI

-180 EKEKNIS
+180 EKKKNIS

-197 SALKGLKLY
+197 SAMKGLKLY

-252 VNDEPNTTD
+252 VNEETNTSD

-292 TEEDAAAGNTQENP
+292 TEEDTTAGSTQENP
-306 DADPTGSVIP
+306 DADPTGSVVP

-381 DGNWADTF
+381 DGNWADAF

-508 AGAEN
+508 ADAEN

-532 DFSLSDIPTEMDSE
+532 DFSLSDVPTEMDSE
-546 VIGYKFFGQTEF
+546 VIGYKFFGQSEF
-558 SQESTI
+558 GQESTI

-601 IEATVSPIDRVDEDS
+601 IEATVIPIDRIDEDS

-630 YFGGDGD
+630 YLGGDGD

-716 LIDNGIS
+716 LIDDGIS

-757 KSRKKTSGFND
+757 KSKKKTSRFND

-841 YRTKHMQEILKSK
+841 YRTEHMQEILKSK

-1084 TSTQYSYDTTVHL
+1084 TSKSYSYNEVVHK
-1097 NEDYSYQV
+1097 NEWYSYKV
-1105 RLVNDASTKS
+1105 RMTNDSSTKA
-1115 KDVIFF
+1115 KNIVFF
-1121 DSLENFYQKA
+1121 DSLENFYQNEGQGK
-1131 EETSPTKVSDWKGTL
+1131 PTLKSDWHGALKSVDVSQIEQKGAAP
-1146 TGINVNNLLFKNISP
+1146 V
-1161 AVYLSKIDSM
+1161 VYLSKLESM
-1171 NIQNHHDLS
+1171 NPNEHNDLGEVLNGEPVWLELS
-1180 ETVDSSAVWLPYDE
+1180 EFE
-1194 FIQKYGIDKATAIA
+1194 KKYGFDKAAAIA
-1208 IDASKCVD
+1208 IDASKCED
-1216 GSDYV
+1216 GSEFLLD
-1221 MNEKESISFDIYMK
+1221 EKESVSFVIYMQ
-1235 APGEDKSEKTDPI
+1235 APSEDTSGKKDPV

-1253 YVERTAMVVSDNGST
+1253 FVRRTAIKEIGNEVKEID
-1268 EELPQFYHQDY
+1268 QFYHQEY
-1279 TKAHYRVS
+1279 TQAHYRVS
-1287 GDLKLK
+1287 GDFDFK
-1293 KVDETDMKTPIS
+1293 KVDATDVESVIK
-1305 GITYRL
+1305 GATYKL
-1311 AGTSDYG
+1311 TGTSDYG
-1318 TDYNEERVS
+1318 TFYDEERTS
-1327 DKNGGMEFLTIEK
+1327 NKKGKINFKEIEK
-1340 GTYLLQEI
+1340 GKYELREVS
-1348 NCSDDWQLNTES
+1348 CSDDWLLDKNV
-1360 YTVTINEKGKAI
+1360 YTVVIDGKGNVEIAGLAVENGEYVLTDEPRYHADIVFQKINPV
-1372 ITNLTKA
+1372 TN
-1379 GDSYIVSDK
+1379 
-1388 PRIHANL
+1388 
-1395 LFIKRNSVTSGSV
+1395 GSV
-1408 KNAKF
+1408 EGAVFK
-1413 RLSGTS
+1413 LTGIS
-1419 DYGND
+1419 DYDND
-1424 YLLYETS
+1424 YTLYAKS
-1431 GDIGRVY
+1431 NKIGRIS
-1438 FENIELGT
+1438 FKNIDMGT
-1446 YELAEVETPDGYIQ
+1446 YELKEIEAPEGYIKNKTVFTVKIDENGRVSMFDGD
-1460 KKEPWKV
+1460 KKLEMNNA
-1467 KVDERGVAV
+1467 D
-1476 IYDGEKEEEKDTNGY
+1476 IYEIE
-1491 YVLKNEPYH
+1491 NEPYH
-1500 SIRFLKSST
+1500 SVRFLKSST

-1518 AEFSLTGISDY
+1518 AEFNLSGISDY
-1529 GTSVDKT
+1529 GTNVNMT

-1548 VFDRLEPG
+1548 IFDGLEPG
-1556 TYILKETKAP
+1556 VYTLKETKAP
-1566 EDHDLDE
+1566 EGHYLDE
-1573 KPYTVVVKKDGTF
+1573 KSYKVTLKKDGTF
-1586 TIDGLKK
+1586 TIDGLEKI
-1593 VRFGSGTKTISESI
+1593 RFGDTIDGSE
-1607 AENTAELEEKSLTEN
+1607 
-1622 VKITTKNDTNIM
+1622 VK
-1634 DELSK
+1634 
-1639 NTDTES
+1639 
-1645 SKS
+1645 

>member
-41 EPSEEVQEE
+41 ELSEEVQEE

-65 ESSAPQEDIDI
+65 GSSAPQEDIDI

-98 TEEQEATVQSLQW
+98 TEEQETTVQSLQW

-123 LSCESGSKMDA
+123 LSCESGSEMDA
-134 SDILEI
+134 SDILDI

-170 DVSRKDKNGE
+170 DVNRKDKNGE

-242 VFAEISEDLT
+242 VFTEISEDLT
-252 VNDEPNTTD
+252 VNDETNTTD

-267 AVQDSEENIEDL
+267 AVQDSEENMEDL

-494 TLYREWNEAWGEKP
+494 ALYKEWNEDWGEKP
-508 AGAEN
+508 ADAEI

-532 DFSLSDIPTEMDSE
+532 DFSLNDIPTEMDSE
-546 VIGYKFFGQTEF
+546 VIGYKFFGQSEF
-558 SQESTI
+558 GQESTI

-648 YTRVESSEDISN
+648 YTKVESSEDISN

-716 LIDNGIS
+716 LIDDGIS

-728 LDDADYDIGR
+728 LNDADYDIGR

-757 KSRKKTSGFND
+757 KSKKKTSGFND

-841 YRTKHMQEILKSK
+841 YRTEHMQEILKSK
-854 PEKIAVTNEIDYIVT
+854 PEKIAVTNEIDYIVM

-1071 AAVTGL
+1071 AVVTGL

-1084 TSTQYSYDTTVHL
+1084 TSKSYSYNEVVHK
-1097 NEDYSYQV
+1097 NEWYSYKV
-1105 RLVNDASTKS
+1105 RMTNDSSTKA
-1115 KDVIFF
+1115 KNIVFF
-1121 DSLENFYQKA
+1121 DSLENFYQNEGQGK
-1131 EETSPTKVSDWKGTL
+1131 PTLKSDWYGALKSVDVSQIEQKGAAP
-1146 TGINVNNLLFKNISP
+1146 V
-1161 AVYLSKIDSM
+1161 VYLSKLESM
-1171 NIQNHHDLS
+1171 NPNEHNDLGEVLNGEPVWLELS
-1180 ETVDSSAVWLPYDE
+1180 EFE
-1194 FIQKYGIDKATAIA
+1194 KKYGFDKAAAIA
-1208 IDASKCVD
+1208 IDTSKRED
-1216 GSDYV
+1216 GSEFLLD
-1221 MNEKESISFDIYMK
+1221 EKESVSFVIYMQ
-1235 APGEDKSEKTDPI
+1235 APSEDTSGKKDPV

-1253 YVERTAMVVSDNGST
+1253 FVRRTAIKEIGNEVKEIS
-1268 EELPQFYHQDY
+1268 QFYHQEY
-1279 TKAHYRVS
+1279 TQAHYRVS
-1287 GDLKLK
+1287 GDFDFK
-1293 KVDETDMKTPIS
+1293 KVDATDAESVIK
-1305 GITYRL
+1305 GATYKL
-1311 AGTSDYG
+1311 TGTSDYG
-1318 TDYNEERVS
+1318 TFYDEERTS
-1327 DKNGGMEFLTIEK
+1327 NKKGKISFKEIEK
-1340 GTYLLQEI
+1340 GKYELMEVS
-1348 NCSDDWQLNTES
+1348 CSDDWLLDKNV
-1360 YTVTINEKGKAI
+1360 YTVVIDGKGNVEIAGLAVENGEYVLTDEPRYHADIVFQKINPV
-1372 ITNLTKA
+1372 TN
-1379 GDSYIVSDK
+1379 
-1388 PRIHANL
+1388 
-1395 LFIKRNSVTSGSV
+1395 GSV
-1408 KNAKF
+1408 EGAVFK
-1413 RLSGTS
+1413 LTGIS
-1419 DYGND
+1419 DYDND
-1424 YLLYETS
+1424 YTLYAKS
-1431 GDIGRVY
+1431 NKVGRVS
-1438 FENIELGT
+1438 FKNIDMGT
-1446 YELAEVETPDGYIQ
+1446 YELKEVEAPEGYIKNKTVFTVKIDENGRVSMFDGD
-1460 KKEPWKV
+1460 KKLEMNNA
-1467 KVDERGVAV
+1467 D
-1476 IYDGEKEEEKDTNGY
+1476 IYEIE
-1491 YVLKNEPYH
+1491 NEPYH
-1500 SIRFLKSST
+1500 SVRFLKSST

-1518 AEFSLTGISDY
+1518 AEFNLSGISDY
-1529 GTSVDKT
+1529 GTNVNMT

-1548 VFDRLEPG
+1548 IFDGLEPG
-1556 TYILKETKAP
+1556 VYTLKETKAP
-1566 EDHDLDE
+1566 EGHYLDE
-1573 KPYTVVVKKDGTF
+1573 KPYKVTLKKDGTF
-1586 TIDGLKK
+1586 TIDGLEKI
-1593 VRFGSGTKTISESI
+1593 RFGDTTDGSK
-1607 AENTAELEEKSLTEN
+1607 
-1622 VKITTKNDTNIM
+1622 VK
-1634 DELSK
+1634 
-1639 NTDTES
+1639 
-1645 SKS
+1645 

>member
-757 KSRKKTSGFND
+757 KSKKKTSGFND

-841 YRTKHMQEILKSK
+841 YRTEHMQEILKSK

-1084 TSTQYSYDTTVHL
+1084 TSKSYSYNEVVHK
-1097 NEDYSYQV
+1097 NEWYSYKV
-1105 RLVNDASTKS
+1105 RMTNDSSTKA
-1115 KDVIFF
+1115 KDIVFF
-1121 DSLENFYQKA
+1121 DSLENFYQNEGQSK
-1131 EETSPTKVSDWKGTL
+1131 PTLKSDWHGALKSVDVSQIEQKGAAP
-1146 TGINVNNLLFKNISP
+1146 V
-1161 AVYLSKIDSM
+1161 VYLSKLESM
-1171 NIQNHHDLS
+1171 NPNEHNDLGEVLNGEPVWLELS
-1180 ETVDSSAVWLPYDE
+1180 EFE
-1194 FIQKYGIDKATAIA
+1194 KKYGFDKAAAIA
-1208 IDASKCVD
+1208 IDASKRED
-1216 GSDYV
+1216 GSEFLLD
-1221 MNEKESISFDIYMK
+1221 EKESVSFVIYMQ
-1235 APGEDKSEKTDPI
+1235 APSEDTSGEKDPV

-1253 YVERTAMVVSDNGST
+1253 FVRRTAIKEIGNEVKEIN
-1268 EELPQFYHQDY
+1268 QFYHQEY
-1279 TKAHYRVS
+1279 TQAHYRVS
-1287 GDLKLK
+1287 GDFDFK
-1293 KVDETDMKTPIS
+1293 KVDATDVESVIK
-1305 GITYRL
+1305 GATYKL
-1311 AGTSDYG
+1311 TGTSDYG
-1318 TDYNEERVS
+1318 TFYDEERTS
-1327 DKNGGMEFLTIEK
+1327 NKKGKINFKEIEK
-1340 GTYLLQEI
+1340 GKYELREVS
-1348 NCSDDWQLNTES
+1348 CSDDWLLDKNV
-1360 YTVTINEKGKAI
+1360 YTVVIDGKGNVEIAGLAVENGEYVLTDEPRYHADIVFQKINPV
-1372 ITNLTKA
+1372 TN
-1379 GDSYIVSDK
+1379 
-1388 PRIHANL
+1388 
-1395 LFIKRNSVTSGSV
+1395 GSV
-1408 KNAKF
+1408 EGAVFK
-1413 RLSGTS
+1413 LTGIS
-1419 DYGND
+1419 DYDND
-1424 YLLYETS
+1424 YTLYAKS
-1431 GDIGRVY
+1431 NKIGRVS
-1438 FENIELGT
+1438 FKNIDMGT
-1446 YELAEVETPDGYIQ
+1446 YELKEVEAPEGYIKNKTVFTVKIDENGRVSMFDGD
-1460 KKEPWKV
+1460 KKLEMNNA
-1467 KVDERGVAV
+1467 D
-1476 IYDGEKEEEKDTNGY
+1476 IYEIE
-1491 YVLKNEPYH
+1491 NEPYH
-1500 SIRFLKSST
+1500 SVKFLKSST

-1518 AEFSLTGISDY
+1518 AEFNLSGISDY
-1529 GTSVDKT
+1529 GTNVNIT
-1536 AVSGKAEDGGLV
+1536 AMSGKAEDGGLV
-1548 VFDRLEPG
+1548 VFDGLEPG
-1556 TYILKETKAP
+1556 VYTLKETKAP
-1566 EDHDLDE
+1566 EGHYLDE
-1573 KPYTVVVKKDGTF
+1573 KPYKVTLKKDGTF
-1586 TIDGLKK
+1586 TIDGLEKI
-1593 VRFGSGTKTISESI
+1593 RFGDTTDGSE
-1607 AENTAELEEKSLTEN
+1607 
-1622 VKITTKNDTNIM
+1622 VK
-1634 DELSK
+1634 
-1639 NTDTES
+1639 
-1645 SKS
+1645 

>member
-134 SDILEI
+134 SDILDI

-148 KELETKISAMAVNS
+148 KELETKISTMAVNS

-292 TEEDAAAGNTQENP
+292 TEKDAAAGNTQENP

-601 IEATVSPIDRVDEDS
+601 IEATVSPIDQVDEDS

-757 KSRKKTSGFND
+757 KSKKKTSGFND

-841 YRTKHMQEILKSK
+841 YRTEHMQEILKSK

-1022 ESGNTRI
+1022 ESGNARI

-1084 TSTQYSYDTTVHL
+1084 TSKSYSYNEVVHK
-1097 NEDYSYQV
+1097 NEWYSYKV
-1105 RLVNDASTKS
+1105 RMTNDSSTKA
-1115 KDVIFF
+1115 KDIVFF
-1121 DSLENFYQKA
+1121 DSLENFYQNEGQSK
-1131 EETSPTKVSDWKGTL
+1131 PTLKSDWYGALKSVDVSQIEQKGAAP
-1146 TGINVNNLLFKNISP
+1146 V
-1161 AVYLSKIDSM
+1161 VYLSKLESM
-1171 NIQNHHDLS
+1171 NPNEHNDLGEVLNGEPVWLELS
-1180 ETVDSSAVWLPYDE
+1180 EFE
-1194 FIQKYGIDKATAIA
+1194 KKYGFDKAAAIA
-1208 IDASKCVD
+1208 IDASKRED
-1216 GSDYV
+1216 GSEFLLD
-1221 MNEKESISFDIYMK
+1221 EKESVSFVIYMQ
-1235 APGEDKSEKTDPI
+1235 APSEDTSGEKDPV

-1253 YVERTAMVVSDNGST
+1253 FVRRTAIKEIGNEVKEIN
-1268 EELPQFYHQDY
+1268 QFYHQEY
-1279 TKAHYRVS
+1279 TQAHYRVS
-1287 GDLKLK
+1287 GDFDFK
-1293 KVDETDMKTPIS
+1293 KVDATDVESVIKS
-1305 GITYRL
+1305 ATYKL
-1311 AGTSDYG
+1311 TGTSDYG
-1318 TDYNEERVS
+1318 TFYDEERTS
-1327 DKNGGMEFLTIEK
+1327 NKKGKINFKEIEK
-1340 GTYLLQEI
+1340 GKYELREVS
-1348 NCSDDWQLNTES
+1348 CSDDWLLDKNV
-1360 YTVTINEKGKAI
+1360 YTVVIDGKGNVEIAGLAVENGEYVLTDEPRYHADIVFQKINPV
-1372 ITNLTKA
+1372 TN
-1379 GDSYIVSDK
+1379 
-1388 PRIHANL
+1388 
-1395 LFIKRNSVTSGSV
+1395 GSV
-1408 KNAKF
+1408 EGAVFK
-1413 RLSGTS
+1413 LTGIS
-1419 DYGND
+1419 DYDND
-1424 YLLYETS
+1424 YTLYAKS
-1431 GDIGRVY
+1431 NKIGRVS
-1438 FENIELGT
+1438 FKNIDMGT
-1446 YELAEVETPDGYIQ
+1446 YELKEVEAPEGYIKNKTVFTVKIDENGRVSMFDGD
-1460 KKEPWKV
+1460 KKLEMNNA
-1467 KVDERGVAV
+1467 D
-1476 IYDGEKEEEKDTNGY
+1476 IYEIE
-1491 YVLKNEPYH
+1491 NEPYH
-1500 SIRFLKSST
+1500 SVRFLKSST

-1518 AEFSLTGISDY
+1518 AEFNLSGISDY
-1529 GTSVDKT
+1529 GTNVNMT
-1536 AVSGKAEDGGLV
+1536 AMSGKAEDGGLV
-1548 VFDRLEPG
+1548 VFDGLEPG
-1556 TYILKETKAP
+1556 VYTLKETKAP
-1566 EDHDLDE
+1566 EGHYLDE
-1573 KPYTVVVKKDGTF
+1573 KPYKVTLKKDGTF
-1586 TIDGLKK
+1586 TIDGLEKI
-1593 VRFGSGTKTISESI
+1593 RFGDTTDGSE
-1607 AENTAELEEKSLTEN
+1607 
-1622 VKITTKNDTNIM
+1622 VK
-1634 DELSK
+1634 
-1639 NTDTES
+1639 
-1645 SKS
+1645 

>member
-757 KSRKKTSGFND
+757 KSKKKTSGFND

-841 YRTKHMQEILKSK
+841 YRTEHMQEILKSK

-1084 TSTQYSYDTTVHL
+1084 TSKSYSYNEVVHK
-1097 NEDYSYQV
+1097 NEWYSYKV
-1105 RLVNDASTKS
+1105 RMTNDSSTKA
-1115 KDVIFF
+1115 KDIVFF
-1121 DSLENFYQKA
+1121 DSLENFYQNEGQSK
-1131 EETSPTKVSDWKGTL
+1131 PTLKSDWYGALKSVDVSQIEQKGAAP
-1146 TGINVNNLLFKNISP
+1146 V
-1161 AVYLSKIDSM
+1161 VYLSKLESM
-1171 NIQNHHDLS
+1171 NPNEHNDLGEVLNGEPVWLELS
-1180 ETVDSSAVWLPYDE
+1180 EFE
-1194 FIQKYGIDKATAIA
+1194 KKYGFDKAAAIA
-1208 IDASKCVD
+1208 IDASKRED
-1216 GSDYV
+1216 GSEFLLD
-1221 MNEKESISFDIYMK
+1221 EKESVSFVIYMQ
-1235 APGEDKSEKTDPI
+1235 APSEDTSGEKDPV

-1253 YVERTAMVVSDNGST
+1253 FVRRTAIKEIGNEVKEIN
-1268 EELPQFYHQDY
+1268 QFYHQEY
-1279 TKAHYRVS
+1279 TQAHYRVS
-1287 GDLKLK
+1287 GDFDFK
-1293 KVDETDMKTPIS
+1293 KVDATDVESVIK
-1305 GITYRL
+1305 GATYKL
-1311 AGTSDYG
+1311 TGTSDYG
-1318 TDYNEERVS
+1318 TFYDEERTS
-1327 DKNGGMEFLTIEK
+1327 NKKGKINFKEIEK
-1340 GTYLLQEI
+1340 GKYELREVS
-1348 NCSDDWQLNTES
+1348 CSDDWLLDKNV
-1360 YTVTINEKGKAI
+1360 YTVVIDGKGNVEIAGLAVENGEYVLTDEPRYHADIVFQKINQV
-1372 ITNLTKA
+1372 TN
-1379 GDSYIVSDK
+1379 
-1388 PRIHANL
+1388 
-1395 LFIKRNSVTSGSV
+1395 GSV
-1408 KNAKF
+1408 EGAVFK
-1413 RLSGTS
+1413 LTGIS
-1419 DYGND
+1419 DYDND
-1424 YLLYETS
+1424 YTLYAKS
-1431 GDIGRVY
+1431 NKIGRVS
-1438 FENIELGT
+1438 FKNIDMGT
-1446 YELAEVETPDGYIQ
+1446 YELKEVEAPEGYIKNKTVFTVKIDENGRVSMFDGD
-1460 KKEPWKV
+1460 KKLEMNNA
-1467 KVDERGVAV
+1467 D
-1476 IYDGEKEEEKDTNGY
+1476 IYEIE
-1491 YVLKNEPYH
+1491 NEPYH
-1500 SIRFLKSST
+1500 SVKFLKSST

-1518 AEFSLTGISDY
+1518 AEFNLSGISDY
-1529 GTSVDKT
+1529 GTNVNMT
-1536 AVSGKAEDGGLV
+1536 AMSGKAEDGGLV
-1548 VFDRLEPG
+1548 VFDGLEPG
-1556 TYILKETKAP
+1556 VYTLKETKAP
-1566 EDHDLDE
+1566 EGHYLDE
-1573 KPYTVVVKKDGTF
+1573 KPYKVTLKKDGTF
-1586 TIDGLKK
+1586 TIDGLEKI
-1593 VRFGSGTKTISESI
+1593 RFGDTTDGSE
-1607 AENTAELEEKSLTEN
+1607 
-1622 VKITTKNDTNIM
+1622 VK
-1634 DELSK
+1634 
-1639 NTDTES
+1639 
-1645 SKS
+1645 

>member
-134 SDILEI
+134 SDILDI

-148 KELETKISAMAVNS
+148 KELETKISTMAVNS

-216 LTFTAGSDENG
+216 LTFTVGSDENG

-601 IEATVSPIDRVDEDS
+601 IEATVSPIDQVDEDS

-757 KSRKKTSGFND
+757 KSKKKTSGFND

-841 YRTKHMQEILKSK
+841 YRTEHMQEILKSK

-1022 ESGNTRI
+1022 ESGNARI

-1084 TSTQYSYDTTVHL
+1084 TSKSYSYNEVVHK
-1097 NEDYSYQV
+1097 NEWYSYKV
-1105 RLVNDASTKS
+1105 RMTNDSSTKA
-1115 KDVIFF
+1115 KDIVFF
-1121 DSLENFYQKA
+1121 DSLENFYQNEGQSK
-1131 EETSPTKVSDWKGTL
+1131 PTLKSDWYGALKSVDVSQIEQKGAAP
-1146 TGINVNNLLFKNISP
+1146 V
-1161 AVYLSKIDSM
+1161 VYLSKLESM
-1171 NIQNHHDLS
+1171 NPNEHNDLGEVLNGEPVWLELS
-1180 ETVDSSAVWLPYDE
+1180 EFE
-1194 FIQKYGIDKATAIA
+1194 KKYGFDKAAAIA
-1208 IDASKCVD
+1208 IDASKRED
-1216 GSDYV
+1216 GSEFLLD
-1221 MNEKESISFDIYMK
+1221 EKESVSFVIYMQ
-1235 APGEDKSEKTDPI
+1235 APSEDTSGEKDPV

-1253 YVERTAMVVSDNGST
+1253 FVRRTAIKEIGNEVKEIN
-1268 EELPQFYHQDY
+1268 QFYHQEY
-1279 TKAHYRVS
+1279 TQAHYRVS
-1287 GDLKLK
+1287 GDFDFK
-1293 KVDETDMKTPIS
+1293 KVDATDVESVIKS
-1305 GITYRL
+1305 ATYKL
-1311 AGTSDYG
+1311 TGTSDYG
-1318 TDYNEERVS
+1318 TFYDEERTS
-1327 DKNGGMEFLTIEK
+1327 NKKGKINFKEIEK
-1340 GTYLLQEI
+1340 GKYELREVS
-1348 NCSDDWQLNTES
+1348 CSDDWLLNTES

-1548 VFDRLEPG
+1548 VFDKLEPG

>member
-111 TGRINETDITAK
+111 PGRINETDITAK

-134 SDILEI
+134 SDILDI

-148 KELETKISAMAVNS
+148 KELETKISTMAVNS

-601 IEATVSPIDRVDEDS
+601 IEATVSPIDQVDEDS

-757 KSRKKTSGFND
+757 KSKKKTSGFND

-841 YRTKHMQEILKSK
+841 YRTEHMQEILKSK

-955 VTESGIPLGKGEY
+955 VTESGIPIGKGEY

-1022 ESGNTRI
+1022 ESGNARI

-1084 TSTQYSYDTTVHL
+1084 TSKSYSYNEVVHK
-1097 NEDYSYQV
+1097 NEWYSYKV
-1105 RLVNDASTKS
+1105 RMTNDSSTKA
-1115 KDVIFF
+1115 KDIVFF
-1121 DSLENFYQKA
+1121 DSLENFYQNEGQSK
-1131 EETSPTKVSDWKGTL
+1131 PTLKSDWYGALKSVDVSQIEQKGAAP
-1146 TGINVNNLLFKNISP
+1146 V
-1161 AVYLSKIDSM
+1161 VYLSKLESM
-1171 NIQNHHDLS
+1171 NPNEHNDLGEVLNGEPVWLELS
-1180 ETVDSSAVWLPYDE
+1180 EFE
-1194 FIQKYGIDKATAIA
+1194 KKYGFDKAAAIA
-1208 IDASKCVD
+1208 IDASKRED
-1216 GSDYV
+1216 GSEFLLD
-1221 MNEKESISFDIYMK
+1221 EKESVSFVIYMQ
-1235 APGEDKSEKTDPI
+1235 APSEDTSGEKDPV

-1253 YVERTAMVVSDNGST
+1253 FVRRTAIKEIGNEVKEIN
-1268 EELPQFYHQDY
+1268 QFYHQEY
-1279 TKAHYRVS
+1279 TQAHYRVS
-1287 GDLKLK
+1287 GDFDFK
-1293 KVDETDMKTPIS
+1293 KVDATDVESVIKS
-1305 GITYRL
+1305 ATYKL
-1311 AGTSDYG
+1311 TGTSDYG
-1318 TDYNEERVS
+1318 TFYDEERTS
-1327 DKNGGMEFLTIEK
+1327 NKKGKINFKEIEK
-1340 GTYLLQEI
+1340 GKYELREVS
-1348 NCSDDWQLNTES
+1348 CSDDWLLDKNV
-1360 YTVTINEKGKAI
+1360 YTVVIDGKGNVEIAGLAVENGEYVLTDEPRYHADIVFQKINPV
-1372 ITNLTKA
+1372 TN
-1379 GDSYIVSDK
+1379 
-1388 PRIHANL
+1388 
-1395 LFIKRNSVTSGSV
+1395 GSV
-1408 KNAKF
+1408 EGAVFK
-1413 RLSGTS
+1413 LTGIS
-1419 DYGND
+1419 DYDND
-1424 YLLYETS
+1424 YTLYAKS
-1431 GDIGRVY
+1431 NKIGRVS
-1438 FENIELGT
+1438 FKNIDMGT
-1446 YELAEVETPDGYIQ
+1446 YELKEVEAPEGYIKNKTVFTVKIDENGRVSMFDGD
-1460 KKEPWKV
+1460 KKLEMNNA
-1467 KVDERGVAV
+1467 D
-1476 IYDGEKEEEKDTNGY
+1476 IYEIE
-1491 YVLKNEPYH
+1491 NEPYH
-1500 SIRFLKSST
+1500 SVRFLKSST

-1548 VFDRLEPG
+1548 VFDKLEPG

>member
-1 MVKRNKVVAMLMAGL
+1 
-16 MAVSPISQPV
+16 
-26 SIYASESDVETVVQE
+26 
-41 EPSEEVQEE
+41 
-50 PAAEPEISDESTELE
+50 
-65 ESSAPQEDIDI
+65 
-76 NYDDSGGDMFSDGS
+76 MFSDGS

-134 SDILEI
+134 SDILDI

-148 KELETKISAMAVNS
+148 KELETKISTMAVNS

-292 TEEDAAAGNTQENP
+292 AEEDAAAGNTQENP

-757 KSRKKTSGFND
+757 KSKKKTSGFND

-786 TYNLN
+786 TYNLQR
-791 NKMYENINNKY
+791 KDYENVDDTL
-802 IKNTDGRI
+802 IKSAAGENVAFTK
-810 IEFNAGVKA
+810 GVKGVRFTA
-819 LEYKCSHAYFYTEL
+819 SNAYYHTKFEL
-833 NIYPELVL
+833 YPIVSLNRTDNVL
-841 YRTKHMQEILKSK
+841 AIIGTDKSK
-854 PEKIAVTNEIDYIVT
+854 VRLRNEANFVVT
-869 QGDKT
+869 QNKDI
-874 MLNRHTQG
+874 LFERDVDG
-882 TDYVQKVTRES
+882 TDYIQKVKRES
-893 EIKKDVVK
+893 EIKKDIIQTKNVK
-901 TENIKRESRFE
+901 RKSSFDI
-912 VTWNV
+912 TWRV
-917 NFQEKYIDDKGIHY
+917 DFGEKYVDNNGIHY
-931 IYQNSGKFY
+931 ILQESGKFY
-940 DLLPTGCDFNADSLV
+940 DLLPAGSILDTSSITVNA
-955 VTESGIPLGKGEY
+955 SGEELGIGEY
-968 DYSLTYNYKNSG
+968 TYETIDNFKNSG
-980 RILLTVTIS
+980 RTMLIVSIN
-989 SPTKNEYAMQY
+989 NETNSRYIMTY
-1000 NTSHDYNSINDY
+1000 KTSHTYDSINDY
-1012 GRNLLNSVVY
+1012 GKNVLNSVAY
-1022 ESGNTRI
+1022 ESGNEKI
-1029 GEGFPDDGGNIT
+1029 GEGLPDNGGEIT
-1041 DKEILKDI
+1041 DKSYMTDLDEA
-1049 DPDTDAEKFVYS
+1049 TDANKFKYA
-1061 EARYEVNFPV
+1061 EARYNINILF
-1071 AAVTGL
+1071 AASTGL
-1077 KKQVKNS
+1077 KKQIKNS

-1131 EETSPTKVSDWKGTL
+1131 EETSPTKASDWKGTL
-1146 TGINVNNLLFKNISP
+1146 TGINVNNMLFKNISP

-1180 ETVDSSAVWLPYDE
+1180 ETVDSDAVWLPYDE

-1235 APGEDKSEKTDPI
+1235 APGEDKSGKTDPI

-1446 YELAEVETPDGYIQ
+1446 YELAEVEAPDGYIQ

-1491 YVLKNEPYH
+1491 YVVKNEPYH

-1548 VFDRLEPG
+1548 VFDKLEPG

>member
-41 EPSEEVQEE
+41 ELSEEVQEE

-123 LSCESGSKMDA
+123 LSCESGSEMDA
-134 SDILEI
+134 SDILDI

-180 EKEKNIS
+180 EKERNIS

-242 VFAEISEDLT
+242 VFTEISEDLT
-252 VNDEPNTTD
+252 VNEETNTSD

-306 DADPTGSVIP
+306 DADQTGSVVP

-494 TLYREWNEAWGEKP
+494 ALYKEWNEDWGEKP
-508 AGAEN
+508 ADAEN

-532 DFSLSDIPTEMDSE
+532 DFSLNDIPTEMDSE
-546 VIGYKFFGQTEF
+546 VIGYKFFGQSEF
-558 SQESTI
+558 GQESTI

-574 DYVLTRYNKAKADE
+574 DYVLIRYNKAKADE

-716 LIDNGIS
+716 LIDDGIS

-757 KSRKKTSGFND
+757 KSKKKTSGFND

-833 NIYPELVL
+833 NIYPELIL
-841 YRTKHMQEILKSK
+841 YRTEHMQEILKSK

-1084 TSTQYSYDTTVHL
+1084 TSKSYSYNEVVHK
-1097 NEDYSYQV
+1097 NEWYSYKV
-1105 RLVNDASTKS
+1105 RMTNDSSTKA
-1115 KDVIFF
+1115 KNIVFF
-1121 DSLENFYQKA
+1121 DSLENFYQNEGQGK
-1131 EETSPTKVSDWKGTL
+1131 PTLKSDWHGALKSVDVSQIEQKGAAP
-1146 TGINVNNLLFKNISP
+1146 V
-1161 AVYLSKIDSM
+1161 VYLSKLESM
-1171 NIQNHHDLS
+1171 NPNEHNDLGEVLNGEPVWLELS
-1180 ETVDSSAVWLPYDE
+1180 EFE
-1194 FIQKYGIDKATAIA
+1194 KKYGFDKAAAIA
-1208 IDASKCVD
+1208 IDASKRED
-1216 GSDYV
+1216 GSEFLLD
-1221 MNEKESISFDIYMK
+1221 EKESVSFVIYMQ
-1235 APGEDKSEKTDPI
+1235 APSEDTSGKKDPV

-1253 YVERTAMVVSDNGST
+1253 FVRRTAIKEIGNEVKEID
-1268 EELPQFYHQDY
+1268 QFYHQEY
-1279 TKAHYRVS
+1279 TQAHYRVS
-1287 GDLKLK
+1287 GDFNFK
-1293 KVDETDMKTPIS
+1293 KVDATDVESVIK
-1305 GITYRL
+1305 GATYKL
-1311 AGTSDYG
+1311 TGTSDYG
-1318 TDYNEERVS
+1318 TFYDEERTS
-1327 DKNGGMEFLTIEK
+1327 NKKGKINFKEIEK
-1340 GTYLLQEI
+1340 GKYELREVS
-1348 NCSDDWQLNTES
+1348 CSDDWLLDKNV
-1360 YTVTINEKGKAI
+1360 YTVVIDGKGNVEIAGLAVENGEYVLTDEPRYHADIVFQKINPV
-1372 ITNLTKA
+1372 TNGNVEGAVFKLT
-1379 GDSYIVSDK
+1379 GI
-1388 PRIHANL
+1388 
-1395 LFIKRNSVTSGSV
+1395 
-1408 KNAKF
+1408 
-1413 RLSGTS
+1413 S
-1419 DYGND
+1419 DYDND
-1424 YLLYETS
+1424 YTLYAKS
-1431 GDIGRVY
+1431 NKIGRVS
-1438 FENIELGT
+1438 FKNIDMGT
-1446 YELAEVETPDGYIQ
+1446 YELKEVEAPEGYIKNKTVFTVKIDENGRVSMFDGD
-1460 KKEPWKV
+1460 KKLEMNNA
-1467 KVDERGVAV
+1467 D
-1476 IYDGEKEEEKDTNGY
+1476 IYEIE
-1491 YVLKNEPYH
+1491 NEPYH
-1500 SIRFLKSST
+1500 SVRFLKSST

-1518 AEFSLTGISDY
+1518 AEFNLSGISDY
-1529 GTSVDKT
+1529 GTNVNMT

-1548 VFDRLEPG
+1548 IFDGLEPG
-1556 TYILKETKAP
+1556 VYTLKETKAP
-1566 EDHDLDE
+1566 EGHYLDE
-1573 KPYTVVVKKDGTF
+1573 KPYKVTLKKDGTF
-1586 TIDGLKK
+1586 TIDGLEKI
-1593 VRFGSGTKTISESI
+1593 RFGDTTDGSE
-1607 AENTAELEEKSLTEN
+1607 
-1622 VKITTKNDTNIM
+1622 VK
-1634 DELSK
+1634 
-1639 NTDTES
+1639 
-1645 SKS
+1645 

>member
-41 EPSEEVQEE
+41 ELSEEVQEE
-50 PAAEPEISDESTELE
+50 PAVEPEISDESTELE

-123 LSCESGSKMDA
+123 LSCESGSEMDA
-134 SDILEI
+134 SDILDI

-197 SALKGLKLY
+197 SAMKGLKLY

-252 VNDEPNTTD
+252 VNEETNTSD

-267 AVQDSEENIEDL
+267 AVQDSEENMEDL

-292 TEEDAAAGNTQENP
+292 TEEDTAAGNTQENP
-306 DADPTGSVIP
+306 DADPAGSVVP

-381 DGNWADTF
+381 DGNWADVF

-494 TLYREWNEAWGEKP
+494 ALYKEWNEDWGEKP
-508 AGAEN
+508 ADAEN

-532 DFSLSDIPTEMDSE
+532 DFSLNDIPTEMDSE
-546 VIGYKFFGQTEF
+546 VIGYKFFGQSEF
-558 SQESTI
+558 GQESTI

-601 IEATVSPIDRVDEDS
+601 IEATVSPIDRIDEDS

-716 LIDNGIS
+716 LIDDGIS

-757 KSRKKTSGFND
+757 KSKKKTSGFND

-776 RTADGWNKAA
+776 RTADEWNKAA

-841 YRTKHMQEILKSK
+841 YRTEHMQEILKSK

-1084 TSTQYSYDTTVHL
+1084 TSKSYSYNEVVHK
-1097 NEDYSYQV
+1097 NEWYSYKV
-1105 RLVNDASTKS
+1105 RMTNDSSTKA
-1115 KDVIFF
+1115 KNIVFF
-1121 DSLENFYQKA
+1121 DSLENFYQNEWQSK
-1131 EETSPTKVSDWKGTL
+1131 PTLKSDWYGALKSVDVSQIEQKGAAP
-1146 TGINVNNLLFKNISP
+1146 V
-1161 AVYLSKIDSM
+1161 VYLSKLESM
-1171 NIQNHHDLS
+1171 NPNEHNDLGEVLNGEPVWLELS
-1180 ETVDSSAVWLPYDE
+1180 EFE
-1194 FIQKYGIDKATAIA
+1194 KKYGFDKAAAIA
-1208 IDASKCVD
+1208 IDASKRED
-1216 GSDYV
+1216 GSEFLLD
-1221 MNEKESISFDIYMK
+1221 EKESVSFVIYMQ
-1235 APGEDKSEKTDPI
+1235 APSEDTSGKKDPV

-1253 YVERTAMVVSDNGST
+1253 FVRRTAIKEIGNEVKEIN
-1268 EELPQFYHQDY
+1268 QFYHQEY
-1279 TKAHYRVS
+1279 TQAHYRVS
-1287 GDLKLK
+1287 GDFDFK
-1293 KVDETDMKTPIS
+1293 KVDATDVESVIK
-1305 GITYRL
+1305 GATYKL
-1311 AGTSDYG
+1311 TGTSDYG
-1318 TDYNEERVS
+1318 TFYDEERTS
-1327 DKNGGMEFLTIEK
+1327 NKKGKINFKEIEK
-1340 GTYLLQEI
+1340 GKYELREVS
-1348 NCSDDWQLNTES
+1348 CSDDWLLDKNV
-1360 YTVTINEKGKAI
+1360 YTVVIDGKGNVEIAGLAVENGEYVLTDEPRYHADIVFQKINPV
-1372 ITNLTKA
+1372 TN
-1379 GDSYIVSDK
+1379 
-1388 PRIHANL
+1388 
-1395 LFIKRNSVTSGSV
+1395 GSV
-1408 KNAKF
+1408 EGAVFK
-1413 RLSGTS
+1413 LTGIS
-1419 DYGND
+1419 DYDND
-1424 YLLYETS
+1424 YTLYAKS
-1431 GDIGRVY
+1431 NKIGRVS
-1438 FENIELGT
+1438 FKNIDMGT
-1446 YELAEVETPDGYIQ
+1446 YELKEVEAPEGYI
-1460 KKEPWKV
+1460 KNKTVFTV
-1467 KVDERGVAV
+1467 KIDENGRVSMFDGDNKLEMNNAD
-1476 IYDGEKEEEKDTNGY
+1476 IYEIE
-1491 YVLKNEPYH
+1491 NEPYH
-1500 SIRFLKSST
+1500 SVRFLKSST

-1518 AEFSLTGISDY
+1518 AEFNLSGISDY
-1529 GTSVDKT
+1529 GTNVNMT

-1548 VFDRLEPG
+1548 VFDGLEPG
-1556 TYILKETKAP
+1556 VYTLKETKAP
-1566 EDHDLDE
+1566 EGHYLDE
-1573 KPYTVVVKKDGTF
+1573 KPYKVTLKKDGTF
-1586 TIDGLKK
+1586 TIDGLEKI
-1593 VRFGSGTKTISESI
+1593 RFGDTTDGSE
-1607 AENTAELEEKSLTEN
+1607 
-1622 VKITTKNDTNIM
+1622 VK
-1634 DELSK
+1634 
-1639 NTDTES
+1639 
-1645 SKS
+1645 

>member
-1 MVKRNKVVAMLMAGL
+1 MLMAGL

-41 EPSEEVQEE
+41 ELSEEVQEE

-65 ESSAPQEDIDI
+65 GSSAPQEDIDI

-98 TEEQEATVQSLQW
+98 TEEQETTVQSLQW

-123 LSCESGSKMDA
+123 LSCESGSEMDA
-134 SDILEI
+134 SDILDI

-170 DVSRKDKNGE
+170 DVNRKDKNGE

-242 VFAEISEDLT
+242 VFTEISEDLT
-252 VNDEPNTTD
+252 VNDETNTTD

-267 AVQDSEENIEDL
+267 AVQDSEENMEDL

-494 TLYREWNEAWGEKP
+494 ALYKEWNEDWGEKP
-508 AGAEN
+508 ADAEI

-532 DFSLSDIPTEMDSE
+532 DFSLNDIPTEMDSE
-546 VIGYKFFGQTEF
+546 VIGYKFFGQSEF
-558 SQESTI
+558 GQESTI

-648 YTRVESSEDISN
+648 YTKVESSEDISN

-716 LIDNGIS
+716 LIDDGIS

-728 LDDADYDIGR
+728 LNDADYDIGR

-757 KSRKKTSGFND
+757 KSKKKTSGFND

-841 YRTKHMQEILKSK
+841 YRTEHMQEILKSK
-854 PEKIAVTNEIDYIVT
+854 PEKIAVTNEIDYIVM

-1071 AAVTGL
+1071 AVVTGL

-1084 TSTQYSYDTTVHL
+1084 TSKSYSYNEVVHK
-1097 NEDYSYQV
+1097 NEWYSYKV
-1105 RLVNDASTKS
+1105 RMTNDSSTKA
-1115 KDVIFF
+1115 KNIVFF
-1121 DSLENFYQKA
+1121 DSLENFYQNEGQGK
-1131 EETSPTKVSDWKGTL
+1131 PTLKSDWYGALKSVDVSQIEQKGAAP
-1146 TGINVNNLLFKNISP
+1146 V
-1161 AVYLSKIDSM
+1161 VYLSKLESM
-1171 NIQNHHDLS
+1171 NPNEHNDLGEVLNGEPVWLELS
-1180 ETVDSSAVWLPYDE
+1180 EFE
-1194 FIQKYGIDKATAIA
+1194 KKYGFDKAAAIA
-1208 IDASKCVD
+1208 IDTSKRED
-1216 GSDYV
+1216 GSEFLLD
-1221 MNEKESISFDIYMK
+1221 EKESVSFVIYMQ
-1235 APGEDKSEKTDPI
+1235 APSEDTSGKKDPV

-1253 YVERTAMVVSDNGST
+1253 FVRRTAIKEIGNEVKEIS
-1268 EELPQFYHQDY
+1268 QFYHQEY
-1279 TKAHYRVS
+1279 TQAHYRVS
-1287 GDLKLK
+1287 GDFDFK
-1293 KVDETDMKTPIS
+1293 KVDATDAESVIK
-1305 GITYRL
+1305 GATYKL
-1311 AGTSDYG
+1311 TGTSDYG
-1318 TDYNEERVS
+1318 TFYDEERTS
-1327 DKNGGMEFLTIEK
+1327 NKKGKISFKEIEK
-1340 GTYLLQEI
+1340 GKYELMEVS
-1348 NCSDDWQLNTES
+1348 CSDDWLLDKNV
-1360 YTVTINEKGKAI
+1360 YTVVIDGKGNVEIAGLAVENGEYVLTDEPRYHADIVFQKINPV
-1372 ITNLTKA
+1372 TN
-1379 GDSYIVSDK
+1379 
-1388 PRIHANL
+1388 
-1395 LFIKRNSVTSGSV
+1395 GSV
-1408 KNAKF
+1408 EGAVFK
-1413 RLSGTS
+1413 LTGIS
-1419 DYGND
+1419 DYDND
-1424 YLLYETS
+1424 YTLYAKS
-1431 GDIGRVY
+1431 NKVGRVS
-1438 FENIELGT
+1438 FKNIDMGT
-1446 YELAEVETPDGYIQ
+1446 YELKEVEAPEGYIKNKTVFTVKIDENGRVSMFDGD
-1460 KKEPWKV
+1460 KKLEMNNA
-1467 KVDERGVAV
+1467 D
-1476 IYDGEKEEEKDTNGY
+1476 IYEIE
-1491 YVLKNEPYH
+1491 NEPYH
-1500 SIRFLKSST
+1500 SVRFLKSST

-1518 AEFSLTGISDY
+1518 AEFNLSGISDY
-1529 GTSVDKT
+1529 GTNVNMT

-1548 VFDRLEPG
+1548 IFDGLEPG
-1556 TYILKETKAP
+1556 VYTLKETKAP
-1566 EDHDLDE
+1566 EGHYLDE
-1573 KPYTVVVKKDGTF
+1573 KPYKVTLKKDGTF
-1586 TIDGLKK
+1586 TIDGLEKI
-1593 VRFGSGTKTISESI
+1593 RFGDTTDGSK
-1607 AENTAELEEKSLTEN
+1607 
-1622 VKITTKNDTNIM
+1622 VK
-1634 DELSK
+1634 
-1639 NTDTES
+1639 
-1645 SKS
+1645 

>member
-134 SDILEI
+134 SDILDI

-564 TGISMYGDRY
+564 TCISMYGDRY

-757 KSRKKTSGFND
+757 KSKKKTSGFND

-841 YRTKHMQEILKSK
+841 YRTEHMQEILKSK

-1084 TSTQYSYDTTVHL
+1084 TSKSYSYNEVVHK
-1097 NEDYSYQV
+1097 NEWYSYKV
-1105 RLVNDASTKS
+1105 RMTNNSSTKA
-1115 KDVIFF
+1115 KDIVFF
-1121 DSLENFYQKA
+1121 DSLENFYQNEGQSK
-1131 EETSPTKVSDWKGTL
+1131 PTLKSDWHGALKSVDVSQIEQKGAAP
-1146 TGINVNNLLFKNISP
+1146 V
-1161 AVYLSKIDSM
+1161 VYLSK
-1171 NIQNHHDLS
+1171 L
-1180 ETVDSSAVWLPYDE
+1180 
-1194 FIQKYGIDKATAIA
+1194 
-1208 IDASKCVD
+1208 
-1216 GSDYV
+1216 
-1221 MNEKESISFDIYMK
+1221 
-1235 APGEDKSEKTDPI
+1235 
-1248 AYNNI
+1248 
-1253 YVERTAMVVSDNGST
+1253 
-1268 EELPQFYHQDY
+1268 
-1279 TKAHYRVS
+1279 
-1287 GDLKLK
+1287 
-1293 KVDETDMKTPIS
+1293 
-1305 GITYRL
+1305 
-1311 AGTSDYG
+1311 
-1318 TDYNEERVS
+1318 
-1327 DKNGGMEFLTIEK
+1327 
-1340 GTYLLQEI
+1340 
-1348 NCSDDWQLNTES
+1348 
-1360 YTVTINEKGKAI
+1360 
-1372 ITNLTKA
+1372 
-1379 GDSYIVSDK
+1379 
-1388 PRIHANL
+1388 
-1395 LFIKRNSVTSGSV
+1395 
-1408 KNAKF
+1408 
-1413 RLSGTS
+1413 
-1419 DYGND
+1419 
-1424 YLLYETS
+1424 
-1431 GDIGRVY
+1431 
-1438 FENIELGT
+1438 
-1446 YELAEVETPDGYIQ
+1446 
-1460 KKEPWKV
+1460 
-1467 KVDERGVAV
+1467 
-1476 IYDGEKEEEKDTNGY
+1476 
-1491 YVLKNEPYH
+1491 
-1500 SIRFLKSST
+1500 
-1509 YGDNIYLEG
+1509 
-1518 AEFSLTGISDY
+1518 
-1529 GTSVDKT
+1529 
-1536 AVSGKAEDGGLV
+1536 
-1548 VFDRLEPG
+1548 
-1556 TYILKETKAP
+1556 
-1566 EDHDLDE
+1566 
-1573 KPYTVVVKKDGTF
+1573 
-1586 TIDGLKK
+1586 
-1593 VRFGSGTKTISESI
+1593 ESI
-1607 AENTAELEEKSLTEN
+1607 AC
-1622 VKITTKNDTNIM
+1622 
-1634 DELSK
+1634 
-1639 NTDTES
+1639 
-1645 SKS
+1645 

>member
-41 EPSEEVQEE
+41 ELSEEVQEE

-123 LSCESGSKMDA
+123 LSCESGSEMDA
-134 SDILEI
+134 SDILDI

-197 SALKGLKLY
+197 SAMKGLKLY

-252 VNDEPNTTD
+252 VNEETNTSD

-267 AVQDSEENIEDL
+267 AVQDSEENMEDL

-292 TEEDAAAGNTQENP
+292 TEEDTAAGNTQENP
-306 DADPTGSVIP
+306 DADPAGSVVP

-381 DGNWADTF
+381 DGNWADVF

-494 TLYREWNEAWGEKP
+494 ALYKEWNEDWGEKP
-508 AGAEN
+508 ADAEI

-532 DFSLSDIPTEMDSE
+532 DFSLNDIPTEMDSE
-546 VIGYKFFGQTEF
+546 VIGYKFFGQSEF
-558 SQESTI
+558 GQESTI

-648 YTRVESSEDISN
+648 YTKVESSEDISN

-716 LIDNGIS
+716 LIDDGIS

-757 KSRKKTSGFND
+757 KSKKKTSGFND

-776 RTADGWNKAA
+776 RTADEWNKAA

-841 YRTKHMQEILKSK
+841 YRTEHMQEILKSK
-854 PEKIAVTNEIDYIVT
+854 PEKIAVTNEIDYIVM

-955 VTESGIPLGKGEY
+955 VTESGIPLEKGEY

-1084 TSTQYSYDTTVHL
+1084 TSKSYSYNEVVHK
-1097 NEDYSYQV
+1097 NEWYSYKV
-1105 RLVNDASTKS
+1105 RMTNDSSTKA
-1115 KDVIFF
+1115 KNIVFF
-1121 DSLENFYQKA
+1121 DSLENFYQNEGQGK
-1131 EETSPTKVSDWKGTL
+1131 PTLKSDWYGALKSVDVSQIEQKGAAP
-1146 TGINVNNLLFKNISP
+1146 V
-1161 AVYLSKIDSM
+1161 VYLSKLESM
-1171 NIQNHHDLS
+1171 NPNEHNDLGEVLNGEPVWLELS
-1180 ETVDSSAVWLPYDE
+1180 EFE
-1194 FIQKYGIDKATAIA
+1194 KKYGFDKAAAIA
-1208 IDASKCVD
+1208 IDASKRED
-1216 GSDYV
+1216 GSEFLLD
-1221 MNEKESISFDIYMK
+1221 EKESVSFVIYMQ
-1235 APGEDKSEKTDPI
+1235 APSEDTSGKKDPV

-1253 YVERTAMVVSDNGST
+1253 FVRRTAIKEIGNEVKEID
-1268 EELPQFYHQDY
+1268 QFYHQEY
-1279 TKAHYRVS
+1279 TQAHYRVS
-1287 GDLKLK
+1287 GDFNFK
-1293 KVDETDMKTPIS
+1293 KVDATDVESVIK
-1305 GITYRL
+1305 GATYKL
-1311 AGTSDYG
+1311 TGTSDYG
-1318 TDYNEERVS
+1318 TFYDEERTS
-1327 DKNGGMEFLTIEK
+1327 NKKGKINFKEIEK
-1340 GTYLLQEI
+1340 GKYELREVS
-1348 NCSDDWQLNTES
+1348 CSDDWLLDKNV
-1360 YTVTINEKGKAI
+1360 YTVVIDEKGNVEIAGLAVENGEYVLTDEPRYHADIVFQKI
-1372 ITNLTKA
+1372 NPVTN
-1379 GDSYIVSDK
+1379 
-1388 PRIHANL
+1388 
-1395 LFIKRNSVTSGSV
+1395 GSV
-1408 KNAKF
+1408 EGAVFK
-1413 RLSGTS
+1413 LTGIS
-1419 DYGND
+1419 DYDND
-1424 YLLYETS
+1424 YTLYAKS
-1431 GDIGRVY
+1431 NKIGRVS
-1438 FENIELGT
+1438 FKNIDMGT
-1446 YELAEVETPDGYIQ
+1446 YELKEVEAPEGYIKNKTVFTVKIDENGRVSMFDGD
-1460 KKEPWKV
+1460 KKLEMNNA
-1467 KVDERGVAV
+1467 D
-1476 IYDGEKEEEKDTNGY
+1476 IYEIE
-1491 YVLKNEPYH
+1491 NEPYH
-1500 SIRFLKSST
+1500 SVRFLKSST

-1518 AEFSLTGISDY
+1518 AEFNLSGISDY
-1529 GTSVDKT
+1529 GTNVNMT

-1548 VFDRLEPG
+1548 IFDGLEPG
-1556 TYILKETKAP
+1556 IYTLKETKAP
-1566 EDHDLDE
+1566 EGHYLDE
-1573 KPYTVVVKKDGTF
+1573 KPYKVTLKKDGTF
-1586 TIDGLKK
+1586 TIDGLEKI
-1593 VRFGSGTKTISESI
+1593 RFGDTTDGSE
-1607 AENTAELEEKSLTEN
+1607 
-1622 VKITTKNDTNIM
+1622 VK
-1634 DELSK
+1634 
-1639 NTDTES
+1639 
-1645 SKS
+1645 

>member
-41 EPSEEVQEE
+41 ELSEEVQEE

-123 LSCESGSKMDA
+123 LSCESGSEMDA
-134 SDILEI
+134 SDILDI

-197 SALKGLKLY
+197 SAMKGLKLY

-252 VNDEPNTTD
+252 VNEETNTSD

-267 AVQDSEENIEDL
+267 AVQDSEENMEDL

-292 TEEDAAAGNTQENP
+292 TEEDTAAGNTQENP
-306 DADPTGSVIP
+306 DADPTGSVVP

-494 TLYREWNEAWGEKP
+494 TLYKEWNEAWGEKP
-508 AGAEN
+508 ADAEN

-532 DFSLSDIPTEMDSE
+532 DFSLNDIPTEMDSE
-546 VIGYKFFGQTEF
+546 VIGYKFFGQSEF
-558 SQESTI
+558 GQESTI

-716 LIDNGIS
+716 LIDDGIS

-757 KSRKKTSGFND
+757 KSKKKTSGFND

-841 YRTKHMQEILKSK
+841 YRTEHMQEILKSK

-1084 TSTQYSYDTTVHL
+1084 TSKSYSYNEVVHK
-1097 NEDYSYQV
+1097 NEWYSYKV
-1105 RLVNDASTKS
+1105 RMTNDSSTKA
-1115 KDVIFF
+1115 KNIVFF
-1121 DSLENFYQKA
+1121 DSLENFYQNEGQGK
-1131 EETSPTKVSDWKGTL
+1131 PTLKSDWYGALKSVDVSQIEQKGAAP
-1146 TGINVNNLLFKNISP
+1146 V
-1161 AVYLSKIDSM
+1161 VYLSKLESM
-1171 NIQNHHDLS
+1171 NPNEHNDLGEVLNGEPVWLELS
-1180 ETVDSSAVWLPYDE
+1180 EFE
-1194 FIQKYGIDKATAIA
+1194 KKYGFDKAAAIA
-1208 IDASKCVD
+1208 IDASKRED
-1216 GSDYV
+1216 GSEFLLD
-1221 MNEKESISFDIYMK
+1221 EKESVSFVIYMQ
-1235 APGEDKSEKTDPI
+1235 APSEDTSGKKDPV

-1253 YVERTAMVVSDNGST
+1253 FVRRTAIKEIGNEVKEID
-1268 EELPQFYHQDY
+1268 QFYHQEY
-1279 TKAHYRVS
+1279 TQAHYRVS
-1287 GDLKLK
+1287 GDFDFK
-1293 KVDETDMKTPIS
+1293 KVDATDVESVIK
-1305 GITYRL
+1305 GATYKL
-1311 AGTSDYG
+1311 TGTSDYG
-1318 TDYNEERVS
+1318 TFYDEERTS
-1327 DKNGGMEFLTIEK
+1327 NKKGKINFKEIEK
-1340 GTYLLQEI
+1340 GKYELREVS
-1348 NCSDDWQLNTES
+1348 CSDDWLLDKNV
-1360 YTVTINEKGKAI
+1360 YTVVIDGKGNIEIAGLAVENGEYVLTDEPRYHADIVFQKINPV
-1372 ITNLTKA
+1372 TN
-1379 GDSYIVSDK
+1379 
-1388 PRIHANL
+1388 
-1395 LFIKRNSVTSGSV
+1395 GSV
-1408 KNAKF
+1408 EGAVFK
-1413 RLSGTS
+1413 LTGIS
-1419 DYGND
+1419 DYDND
-1424 YLLYETS
+1424 YTLYAKS
-1431 GDIGRVY
+1431 NKIGRVS
-1438 FENIELGT
+1438 FKNIDMGT
-1446 YELAEVETPDGYIQ
+1446 YELKEVEAPEGYIKNKTVFTVKIDENGRVSMFNGD
-1460 KKEPWKV
+1460 KKLEMNNA
-1467 KVDERGVAV
+1467 D
-1476 IYDGEKEEEKDTNGY
+1476 IYEIE
-1491 YVLKNEPYH
+1491 NEPYH
-1500 SIRFLKSST
+1500 SVRFLKSST

-1518 AEFSLTGISDY
+1518 AEFNLSGISDY
-1529 GTSVDKT
+1529 GTNVNMT

-1548 VFDRLEPG
+1548 IFDGLEPG
-1556 TYILKETKAP
+1556 IYTLKETKAP
-1566 EDHDLDE
+1566 EGHYLDE
-1573 KPYTVVVKKDGTF
+1573 KPYKVTLKKDGTF
-1586 TIDGLKK
+1586 TIDGLEKI
-1593 VRFGSGTKTISESI
+1593 RFGDTTDGSE
-1607 AENTAELEEKSLTEN
+1607 
-1622 VKITTKNDTNIM
+1622 VK
-1634 DELSK
+1634 
-1639 NTDTES
+1639 
-1645 SKS
+1645 

>member
-41 EPSEEVQEE
+41 ELSEEVQEE

-123 LSCESGSKMDA
+123 LSCESGSEMDA
-134 SDILEI
+134 SDILDI

-180 EKEKNIS
+180 EKKKNIS

-197 SALKGLKLY
+197 SAMKGLKLY

-252 VNDEPNTTD
+252 VNEETNTSD

-292 TEEDAAAGNTQENP
+292 TEEDTAAGSTQENP
-306 DADPTGSVIP
+306 DADPTGSVVP

-494 TLYREWNEAWGEKP
+494 ALYKEWNEAWGEKP
-508 AGAEN
+508 ADAEN

-532 DFSLSDIPTEMDSE
+532 DFSLNDIPTEMDSE
-546 VIGYKFFGQTEF
+546 VIGYKFFGQSEF
-558 SQESTI
+558 GQESTI

-716 LIDNGIS
+716 LIDDGIS

-757 KSRKKTSGFND
+757 KSKKKTSGFND

-776 RTADGWNKAA
+776 RTADEWNKAA

-841 YRTKHMQEILKSK
+841 YRTEHMQEILKSK

-1084 TSTQYSYDTTVHL
+1084 TSKSYSYNEVVHK
-1097 NEDYSYQV
+1097 NEWYSYKV
-1105 RLVNDASTKS
+1105 RMTNDSSTKA
-1115 KDVIFF
+1115 KNIVFF
-1121 DSLENFYQKA
+1121 DSLENFYQNEGQSK
-1131 EETSPTKVSDWKGTL
+1131 PTLKSDWYGALKSVDVSQIEQKGAAP
-1146 TGINVNNLLFKNISP
+1146 V
-1161 AVYLSKIDSM
+1161 VYLSKLESM
-1171 NIQNHHDLS
+1171 NPNEHNDLGEVLNGEPVWLELS
-1180 ETVDSSAVWLPYDE
+1180 EFE
-1194 FIQKYGIDKATAIA
+1194 KKYGFDKAAAIA
-1208 IDASKCVD
+1208 IDASKRED
-1216 GSDYV
+1216 GSEFLLD
-1221 MNEKESISFDIYMK
+1221 EKESVSFVIYMQ
-1235 APGEDKSEKTDPI
+1235 APSEDTSGKKDPV

-1253 YVERTAMVVSDNGST
+1253 FVRRTAIKEIGNEVKEIN
-1268 EELPQFYHQDY
+1268 QFYHQEY
-1279 TKAHYRVS
+1279 TQAHYRVS
-1287 GDLKLK
+1287 GDFNFK
-1293 KVDETDMKTPIS
+1293 KVDATDVESVIK
-1305 GITYRL
+1305 GATYKL
-1311 AGTSDYG
+1311 TGTSDYG
-1318 TDYNEERVS
+1318 TFYDEERTS
-1327 DKNGGMEFLTIEK
+1327 NKKGKINFKEIEK
-1340 GTYLLQEI
+1340 GKYELREVS
-1348 NCSDDWQLNTES
+1348 CSDDWLLDKNV
-1360 YTVTINEKGKAI
+1360 YTVVIDEKGNVEIAGLAVENGEYVLTDESRYHADIVFQKI
-1372 ITNLTKA
+1372 NPVTN
-1379 GDSYIVSDK
+1379 
-1388 PRIHANL
+1388 
-1395 LFIKRNSVTSGSV
+1395 GSV
-1408 KNAKF
+1408 EGAVFK
-1413 RLSGTS
+1413 LTGIS
-1419 DYGND
+1419 DYDND
-1424 YLLYETS
+1424 YTLYAKS
-1431 GDIGRVY
+1431 NKIGRVS
-1438 FENIELGT
+1438 FKNIDMGT
-1446 YELAEVETPDGYIQ
+1446 YELKEVEAPEGYIKNKTVFTVKIDENGRVSMFDGD
-1460 KKEPWKV
+1460 KKLEMNNT
-1467 KVDERGVAV
+1467 D
-1476 IYDGEKEEEKDTNGY
+1476 IYEIE
-1491 YVLKNEPYH
+1491 NEPYH
-1500 SIRFLKSST
+1500 SVRFLKSST

-1518 AEFSLTGISDY
+1518 AEFNLSGISDY
-1529 GTSVDKT
+1529 GTNVNMT

-1548 VFDRLEPG
+1548 IFDGLEPG
-1556 TYILKETKAP
+1556 IYTLKETKAP
-1566 EDHDLDE
+1566 EGHYLDE
-1573 KPYTVVVKKDGTF
+1573 KPYKVTLKKDGTF
-1586 TIDGLKK
+1586 TIDGLEKI
-1593 VRFGSGTKTISESI
+1593 RFGDTTDGSE
-1607 AENTAELEEKSLTEN
+1607 
-1622 VKITTKNDTNIM
+1622 VK
-1634 DELSK
+1634 
-1639 NTDTES
+1639 
-1645 SKS
+1645 

>member
-134 SDILEI
+134 SDILDI

-148 KELETKISAMAVNS
+148 KELETKISTMAVNS

-216 LTFTAGSDENG
+216 LTFTVGSDENG

-601 IEATVSPIDRVDEDS
+601 IEATVSPIDQVDEDS

-757 KSRKKTSGFND
+757 KSKKKTSGFND

-841 YRTKHMQEILKSK
+841 YRTEHMQEILKSK

-1022 ESGNTRI
+1022 ESGNARI

-1084 TSTQYSYDTTVHL
+1084 TSKSYSYNEVVHK
-1097 NEDYSYQV
+1097 NEWYSYKV
-1105 RLVNDASTKS
+1105 RMTNDSSTKA
-1115 KDVIFF
+1115 KDIVFF
-1121 DSLENFYQKA
+1121 DSLENFYQNEGQSK
-1131 EETSPTKVSDWKGTL
+1131 PTLKSDWYGALKSVDVSQIEQKGAAP
-1146 TGINVNNLLFKNISP
+1146 V
-1161 AVYLSKIDSM
+1161 VYLSKLESM
-1171 NIQNHHDLS
+1171 NPNEHNDLGEVLNGEPVWLELS
-1180 ETVDSSAVWLPYDE
+1180 EFE
-1194 FIQKYGIDKATAIA
+1194 KKYGFDKAAAIA
-1208 IDASKCVD
+1208 IDASKRED
-1216 GSDYV
+1216 GSEFLLD
-1221 MNEKESISFDIYMK
+1221 EKESVSFVIYMQ
-1235 APGEDKSEKTDPI
+1235 APSEDTSGEKDPV

-1253 YVERTAMVVSDNGST
+1253 FVRRTAIKEIGNEVKEIN
-1268 EELPQFYHQDY
+1268 QFYHQEY
-1279 TKAHYRVS
+1279 TQAHYRVS
-1287 GDLKLK
+1287 GDFDFK
-1293 KVDETDMKTPIS
+1293 KVDATDVESVIKS
-1305 GITYRL
+1305 ATYKL
-1311 AGTSDYG
+1311 TGTSDYG
-1318 TDYNEERVS
+1318 TFYDEERTS
-1327 DKNGGMEFLTIEK
+1327 NKKGKINFKEIEK
-1340 GTYLLQEI
+1340 GKYELREVS
-1348 NCSDDWQLNTES
+1348 CSDDWLLDKNV
-1360 YTVTINEKGKAI
+1360 YTVVIDGKGNVEIAGLAVENGEYVLTDEPRYHADIVFQKINPV
-1372 ITNLTKA
+1372 TN
-1379 GDSYIVSDK
+1379 
-1388 PRIHANL
+1388 
-1395 LFIKRNSVTSGSV
+1395 GSV
-1408 KNAKF
+1408 EGAVFK
-1413 RLSGTS
+1413 LTGIS
-1419 DYGND
+1419 DYDND
-1424 YLLYETS
+1424 YTLYAKS
-1431 GDIGRVY
+1431 NKIGRVS
-1438 FENIELGT
+1438 FKNIDMGT
-1446 YELAEVETPDGYIQ
+1446 YELKEVEAPEGYIKNKTVFTVKIDENGRVSMFDGD
-1460 KKEPWKV
+1460 KKLEMNNA
-1467 KVDERGVAV
+1467 D
-1476 IYDGEKEEEKDTNGY
+1476 IYEIE
-1491 YVLKNEPYH
+1491 NEPYH
-1500 SIRFLKSST
+1500 SVRFLKSST

-1518 AEFSLTGISDY
+1518 AEFNLSGISDY
-1529 GTSVDKT
+1529 GTNVNMT
-1536 AVSGKAEDGGLV
+1536 AMSGKAEDGGLV
-1548 VFDRLEPG
+1548 VFDGLEPG
-1556 TYILKETKAP
+1556 VYTLKETKAP
-1566 EDHDLDE
+1566 EGHYLDE
-1573 KPYTVVVKKDGTF
+1573 KPYKVTLKKDGTF
-1586 TIDGLKK
+1586 TIDGLEKI
-1593 VRFGSGTKTISESI
+1593 RFGDTTDGSE
-1607 AENTAELEEKSLTEN
+1607 
-1622 VKITTKNDTNIM
+1622 VK
-1634 DELSK
+1634 
-1639 NTDTES
+1639 
-1645 SKS
+1645 

>member
-41 EPSEEVQEE
+41 ELSEEVQEE

-123 LSCESGSKMDA
+123 LSCESGSEMDA
-134 SDILEI
+134 SDILDI

-180 EKEKNIS
+180 EKKKNIS

-197 SALKGLKLY
+197 SAMKGLKLY

-252 VNDEPNTTD
+252 VNEETNTSD

-292 TEEDAAAGNTQENP
+292 TEEDTAAGNTQENP
-306 DADPTGSVIP
+306 DADPAGSVVP

-381 DGNWADTF
+381 DGNWADVF

-494 TLYREWNEAWGEKP
+494 ALYKEWNEDWGEKP
-508 AGAEN
+508 ADAEI

-532 DFSLSDIPTEMDSE
+532 DFSLNDIPTEMDSE
-546 VIGYKFFGQTEF
+546 VIGYKFFGQSEF
-558 SQESTI
+558 GQESTI

-648 YTRVESSEDISN
+648 YTKVESSEDISN

-716 LIDNGIS
+716 LIDDGIS

-757 KSRKKTSGFND
+757 KSKKKTSGFND

-776 RTADGWNKAA
+776 RTADEWNKAA

-841 YRTKHMQEILKSK
+841 YRTEHMQEILKSK
-854 PEKIAVTNEIDYIVT
+854 PEKIAVTNEIDYIVM

-955 VTESGIPLGKGEY
+955 VTESGIPLEKGEY

-1071 AAVTGL
+1071 AVVTGL

-1084 TSTQYSYDTTVHL
+1084 TSKSYSYNEVVHK
-1097 NEDYSYQV
+1097 NEWYSYKV
-1105 RLVNDASTKS
+1105 RMTNDSSTKA
-1115 KDVIFF
+1115 KNIVFF
-1121 DSLENFYQKA
+1121 DSLENFYQNEGQGK
-1131 EETSPTKVSDWKGTL
+1131 PTLKSDWYGALKSVDVSQIEQKGAAP
-1146 TGINVNNLLFKNISP
+1146 V
-1161 AVYLSKIDSM
+1161 VYLSKLESM
-1171 NIQNHHDLS
+1171 NPNEHNDLGEVLNGEPVWLELS
-1180 ETVDSSAVWLPYDE
+1180 EFE
-1194 FIQKYGIDKATAIA
+1194 KKYGFDKTAAIA
-1208 IDASKCVD
+1208 IDTSKRED
-1216 GSDYV
+1216 GSEFLLD
-1221 MNEKESISFDIYMK
+1221 EKESVSFVIYMQ
-1235 APGEDKSEKTDPI
+1235 APSEDTSGKKDPV

-1253 YVERTAMVVSDNGST
+1253 FVRRTAIKEIGNEVKEID
-1268 EELPQFYHQDY
+1268 QFYHQEY
-1279 TKAHYRVS
+1279 TQAHYRVS
-1287 GDLKLK
+1287 GDFNFK
-1293 KVDETDMKTPIS
+1293 KVDATDVESVIK
-1305 GITYRL
+1305 GATYKL
-1311 AGTSDYG
+1311 TGTSDYG
-1318 TDYNEERVS
+1318 TFYDEERTS
-1327 DKNGGMEFLTIEK
+1327 NKKGKINFKEIEK
-1340 GTYLLQEI
+1340 GKYELREVS
-1348 NCSDDWQLNTES
+1348 CSDDWLLDKNV
-1360 YTVTINEKGKAI
+1360 YTVVIDGKGNVEIAGLAVENGEYVLTDEPRYHADIVFQKINPV
-1372 ITNLTKA
+1372 TNGNVEGAVFKLT
-1379 GDSYIVSDK
+1379 GI
-1388 PRIHANL
+1388 
-1395 LFIKRNSVTSGSV
+1395 
-1408 KNAKF
+1408 
-1413 RLSGTS
+1413 S
-1419 DYGND
+1419 DYDND
-1424 YLLYETS
+1424 YTLYAKS
-1431 GDIGRVY
+1431 NKIGRVS
-1438 FENIELGT
+1438 FKNIDMGT
-1446 YELAEVETPDGYIQ
+1446 YELKEVEAPEGYIKNKTVFTVKIDENGRVSMFDGD
-1460 KKEPWKV
+1460 KKLEMNNA
-1467 KVDERGVAV
+1467 D
-1476 IYDGEKEEEKDTNGY
+1476 IYEIE
-1491 YVLKNEPYH
+1491 NEPYH
-1500 SIRFLKSST
+1500 SVRFLKSST

-1518 AEFSLTGISDY
+1518 AEFNLSGISDY
-1529 GTSVDKT
+1529 GTNVNMT

-1548 VFDRLEPG
+1548 IFDGLEPG
-1556 TYILKETKAP
+1556 IYTLKETKAP
-1566 EDHDLDE
+1566 EGHYLDE
-1573 KPYTVVVKKDGTF
+1573 KPYKVTLKKDGTF
-1586 TIDGLKK
+1586 TIDGLEKI
-1593 VRFGSGTKTISESI
+1593 RFGDTTDGSE
-1607 AENTAELEEKSLTEN
+1607 
-1622 VKITTKNDTNIM
+1622 VK
-1634 DELSK
+1634 
-1639 NTDTES
+1639 
-1645 SKS
+1645 

>member
-41 EPSEEVQEE
+41 ELSEEVQEE

-123 LSCESGSKMDA
+123 LSCESGSEMDA
-134 SDILEI
+134 SDILDI

-180 EKEKNIS
+180 EKKKNIS

-197 SALKGLKLY
+197 SAMKGLKLY

-252 VNDEPNTTD
+252 VNEETNTSD

-292 TEEDAAAGNTQENP
+292 TEEDTAAGNTQENP
-306 DADPTGSVIP
+306 DADPAGSVVP

-381 DGNWADTF
+381 DGNWADVF

-494 TLYREWNEAWGEKP
+494 ALYKEWNEDWGEKP
-508 AGAEN
+508 ADAEI

-532 DFSLSDIPTEMDSE
+532 DFSLNDIPTEMDSE
-546 VIGYKFFGQTEF
+546 VIGYKFFGQSEF
-558 SQESTI
+558 GQESTI

-648 YTRVESSEDISN
+648 YTKVESSEDISN

-716 LIDNGIS
+716 LIDDGIS

-757 KSRKKTSGFND
+757 KSKKKTSGFND

-776 RTADGWNKAA
+776 RTADEWNKAA

-841 YRTKHMQEILKSK
+841 YRTEHMQEILKSK
-854 PEKIAVTNEIDYIVT
+854 PEKIAVTNEIDYIVM

-955 VTESGIPLGKGEY
+955 VTESGIPLEKGEY

-1071 AAVTGL
+1071 AVVTGL

-1084 TSTQYSYDTTVHL
+1084 TSKSYSYNEVVHK
-1097 NEDYSYQV
+1097 NEWYSYKV
-1105 RLVNDASTKS
+1105 RMTNDSSTKA
-1115 KDVIFF
+1115 KNIVFF
-1121 DSLENFYQKA
+1121 DSLENFYQNEGQGK
-1131 EETSPTKVSDWKGTL
+1131 PTLKSDWYGALKSVDVSQIEQKGAAP
-1146 TGINVNNLLFKNISP
+1146 V
-1161 AVYLSKIDSM
+1161 VYLSKLESM
-1171 NIQNHHDLS
+1171 NPNEHNDLGEVLNGEPVWLELS
-1180 ETVDSSAVWLPYDE
+1180 EFE
-1194 FIQKYGIDKATAIA
+1194 KKYGFDKAAAIA
-1208 IDASKCVD
+1208 IDTSKRED
-1216 GSDYV
+1216 GSEFLLD
-1221 MNEKESISFDIYMK
+1221 EKESVSFVIYMQ
-1235 APGEDKSEKTDPI
+1235 APSEDTSGKKDPV

-1253 YVERTAMVVSDNGST
+1253 FVRRTAIKEIGNEVKEID
-1268 EELPQFYHQDY
+1268 QFYHQEY
-1279 TKAHYRVS
+1279 TQAHYRVS
-1287 GDLKLK
+1287 GDFNFK
-1293 KVDETDMKTPIS
+1293 KVDATDVESVIK
-1305 GITYRL
+1305 GATYKL
-1311 AGTSDYG
+1311 TGTSDYG
-1318 TDYNEERVS
+1318 TFYDEERTS
-1327 DKNGGMEFLTIEK
+1327 NKKGKINFKEIEK
-1340 GTYLLQEI
+1340 GKYELREVS
-1348 NCSDDWQLNTES
+1348 CSDDWLLDKNV
-1360 YTVTINEKGKAI
+1360 YTVVIDEKGNVEIAGLAVENGEYVLTDEPRYHADIVFQKI
-1372 ITNLTKA
+1372 NPVTN
-1379 GDSYIVSDK
+1379 
-1388 PRIHANL
+1388 
-1395 LFIKRNSVTSGSV
+1395 GSV
-1408 KNAKF
+1408 EGAVFK
-1413 RLSGTS
+1413 LTGIS
-1419 DYGND
+1419 DYDND
-1424 YLLYETS
+1424 YTLYAKS
-1431 GDIGRVY
+1431 NKIGRVS
-1438 FENIELGT
+1438 FKNIDMGT
-1446 YELAEVETPDGYIQ
+1446 YELKEVEAPEGYIKNKTVFTVKIDENGRVSMFDGD
-1460 KKEPWKV
+1460 KKLEMNNA
-1467 KVDERGVAV
+1467 D
-1476 IYDGEKEEEKDTNGY
+1476 IYEIE
-1491 YVLKNEPYH
+1491 NEPYH
-1500 SIRFLKSST
+1500 SVRFLKSST

-1518 AEFSLTGISDY
+1518 AEFNLSGISDY
-1529 GTSVDKT
+1529 GTNVNMT

-1548 VFDRLEPG
+1548 IFDGLEPG
-1556 TYILKETKAP
+1556 IYTLKETKAP
-1566 EDHDLDE
+1566 EGHYLDE
-1573 KPYTVVVKKDGTF
+1573 KPYKVTLKKDGTF
-1586 TIDGLKK
+1586 TIDGLEKI
-1593 VRFGSGTKTISESI
+1593 RFGDTTDGSE
-1607 AENTAELEEKSLTEN
+1607 
-1622 VKITTKNDTNIM
+1622 VK
-1634 DELSK
+1634 
-1639 NTDTES
+1639 
-1645 SKS
+1645 

>member
-134 SDILEI
+134 SDILDI

-757 KSRKKTSGFND
+757 KSKKKTSGFND

-841 YRTKHMQEILKSK
+841 YRTEHMQEILKSK

-1084 TSTQYSYDTTVHL
+1084 TSKSYSYNEVVHK
-1097 NEDYSYQV
+1097 NEWYSYKV
-1105 RLVNDASTKS
+1105 RMTNDSSTKA
-1115 KDVIFF
+1115 KDIVFF
-1121 DSLENFYQKA
+1121 DSLENFYQNEGQSK
-1131 EETSPTKVSDWKGTL
+1131 PTLKSDWYGALKSVDVSQIEQKGAAP
-1146 TGINVNNLLFKNISP
+1146 V
-1161 AVYLSKIDSM
+1161 VYLSKLESM
-1171 NIQNHHDLS
+1171 NPNEHNDLGEVLNGEPVWLELS
-1180 ETVDSSAVWLPYDE
+1180 EFE
-1194 FIQKYGIDKATAIA
+1194 KKYGFDKAAAIA
-1208 IDASKCVD
+1208 IDASKRED
-1216 GSDYV
+1216 GSEFLLD
-1221 MNEKESISFDIYMK
+1221 EKESVSFVIYMQ
-1235 APGEDKSEKTDPI
+1235 APSEDTSGEKDPV

-1253 YVERTAMVVSDNGST
+1253 FVRRTAIKEIGNEVKEIN
-1268 EELPQFYHQDY
+1268 QFYHQEY
-1279 TKAHYRVS
+1279 TQAHYRVS
-1287 GDLKLK
+1287 GDFDFK
-1293 KVDETDMKTPIS
+1293 KVDATDVESVIK
-1305 GITYRL
+1305 GATYKL
-1311 AGTSDYG
+1311 TGTSDYG
-1318 TDYNEERVS
+1318 TFYDEERTS
-1327 DKNGGMEFLTIEK
+1327 NKKGKINFKEIEK
-1340 GTYLLQEI
+1340 GKYELREVS
-1348 NCSDDWQLNTES
+1348 CSDDWLLDKNV
-1360 YTVTINEKGKAI
+1360 YTVVIDGKGNVEIAGLAVENGEYVLTDEPRYHADIVFQKINPV
-1372 ITNLTKA
+1372 TN
-1379 GDSYIVSDK
+1379 
-1388 PRIHANL
+1388 
-1395 LFIKRNSVTSGSV
+1395 GSV
-1408 KNAKF
+1408 EGAVFK
-1413 RLSGTS
+1413 LTGIS
-1419 DYGND
+1419 DYDND
-1424 YLLYETS
+1424 YTLYAKS
-1431 GDIGRVY
+1431 NKIGRVS
-1438 FENIELGT
+1438 FKNIDMGT
-1446 YELAEVETPDGYIQ
+1446 YELKEVEAPEGYIKNKTVFTVKIDENGRVSMFDGD
-1460 KKEPWKV
+1460 KKLEMNNA
-1467 KVDERGVAV
+1467 D
-1476 IYDGEKEEEKDTNGY
+1476 IYEIE
-1491 YVLKNEPYH
+1491 NEPYH
-1500 SIRFLKSST
+1500 SVKFLKSST

-1518 AEFSLTGISDY
+1518 AEFNLSGISDY
-1529 GTSVDKT
+1529 GTNVNMT
-1536 AVSGKAEDGGLV
+1536 AMSGKAEDGGLV
-1548 VFDRLEPG
+1548 VFDGLEPG
-1556 TYILKETKAP
+1556 VYTLKETKAP
-1566 EDHDLDE
+1566 EGHYLDE
-1573 KPYTVVVKKDGTF
+1573 KPYKVTLKKDGTF
-1586 TIDGLKK
+1586 TIDGLEKI
-1593 VRFGSGTKTISESI
+1593 RFGDTTDGSE
-1607 AENTAELEEKSLTEN
+1607 
-1622 VKITTKNDTNIM
+1622 VK
-1634 DELSK
+1634 
-1639 NTDTES
+1639 
-1645 SKS
+1645 

>member
-41 EPSEEVQEE
+41 ELSEEVQEE

-123 LSCESGSKMDA
+123 LSCESGSEMDA
-134 SDILEI
+134 SDILDI

-242 VFAEISEDLT
+242 VFTEISEDLT
-252 VNDEPNTTD
+252 VNEETNTSD

-306 DADPTGSVIP
+306 DADQTGSVVP

-494 TLYREWNEAWGEKP
+494 ALYKEWNEDWGEKP
-508 AGAEN
+508 ADAEN

-532 DFSLSDIPTEMDSE
+532 DFSLNDIPTEMDSE
-546 VIGYKFFGQTEF
+546 VIGYKFFGQSEF
-558 SQESTI
+558 GQESTT

-574 DYVLTRYNKAKADE
+574 DYVLIRYNKAKADE

-716 LIDNGIS
+716 LIDDGIS

-757 KSRKKTSGFND
+757 KSKKKTSGFND

-833 NIYPELVL
+833 NIYPELIL
-841 YRTKHMQEILKSK
+841 YRTEHMQEILKSK

-1084 TSTQYSYDTTVHL
+1084 TSKSYSYNEVVHK
-1097 NEDYSYQV
+1097 NEWYSYKV
-1105 RLVNDASTKS
+1105 RMTNDSSTKA
-1115 KDVIFF
+1115 KNIVFF
-1121 DSLENFYQKA
+1121 DSLENFYQNEGQGK
-1131 EETSPTKVSDWKGTL
+1131 PTLKSDWHGALKSVDVSQIEQKGAAP
-1146 TGINVNNLLFKNISP
+1146 V
-1161 AVYLSKIDSM
+1161 VYLSKLESM
-1171 NIQNHHDLS
+1171 NPNEHNDLGEVLNVEPVWLELS
-1180 ETVDSSAVWLPYDE
+1180 EFE
-1194 FIQKYGIDKATAIA
+1194 KKYGFDKAAAIA
-1208 IDASKCVD
+1208 IDASKRED
-1216 GSDYV
+1216 GSEFLLD
-1221 MNEKESISFDIYMK
+1221 EKESVSFVIYMQ
-1235 APGEDKSEKTDPI
+1235 APSEDTSGKKDPV

-1253 YVERTAMVVSDNGST
+1253 FVRRTAIKEIGNEVKEID
-1268 EELPQFYHQDY
+1268 QFYHQEY
-1279 TKAHYRVS
+1279 TQAHYRVS
-1287 GDLKLK
+1287 GDFNFK
-1293 KVDETDMKTPIS
+1293 KVDATDVESVIK
-1305 GITYRL
+1305 GATYKL
-1311 AGTSDYG
+1311 TGTSDYG
-1318 TDYNEERVS
+1318 TFYDEERTS
-1327 DKNGGMEFLTIEK
+1327 NKKGKINFKEIEK
-1340 GTYLLQEI
+1340 GKYELREVS
-1348 NCSDDWQLNTES
+1348 CSDDWLLDKNV
-1360 YTVTINEKGKAI
+1360 YTVVIDGKGNVEIAGLAVENGEYVLTDEPRYHADIVFQKINPV
-1372 ITNLTKA
+1372 TNGNVEGAVFKLT
-1379 GDSYIVSDK
+1379 GI
-1388 PRIHANL
+1388 
-1395 LFIKRNSVTSGSV
+1395 
-1408 KNAKF
+1408 
-1413 RLSGTS
+1413 S
-1419 DYGND
+1419 DYDND
-1424 YLLYETS
+1424 YTLYAKS
-1431 GDIGRVY
+1431 NKIGRVS
-1438 FENIELGT
+1438 FKNIDMGT
-1446 YELAEVETPDGYIQ
+1446 YELKEVEAPEGYIKNKTVFTVKIDENGRVSMFDGD
-1460 KKEPWKV
+1460 KKLEMNNA
-1467 KVDERGVAV
+1467 D
-1476 IYDGEKEEEKDTNGY
+1476 IYEIE
-1491 YVLKNEPYH
+1491 NEPYH
-1500 SIRFLKSST
+1500 SVRFLKSST

-1518 AEFSLTGISDY
+1518 AEFNLSGISDY
-1529 GTSVDKT
+1529 GTNVNMT

-1548 VFDRLEPG
+1548 IFDGLEPG
-1556 TYILKETKAP
+1556 VYTLKETKAP
-1566 EDHDLDE
+1566 EGHYLDE
-1573 KPYTVVVKKDGTF
+1573 KPYKVTLKKDGTF
-1586 TIDGLKK
+1586 TIDGLEKI
-1593 VRFGSGTKTISESI
+1593 RFGDTTDGSE
-1607 AENTAELEEKSLTEN
+1607 
-1622 VKITTKNDTNIM
+1622 VK
-1634 DELSK
+1634 
-1639 NTDTES
+1639 
-1645 SKS
+1645 

>member
-111 TGRINETDITAK
+111 TGRINENDITAK
-123 LSCESGSKMDA
+123 LSCESGSEMDA
-134 SDILEI
+134 SDILDI

-252 VNDEPNTTD
+252 VNEETNTSD

-381 DGNWADTF
+381 DGNWADAF

-508 AGAEN
+508 ADAEN

-532 DFSLSDIPTEMDSE
+532 DFSLSDVPTEMDSE
-546 VIGYKFFGQTEF
+546 VIGYKFFGQSEF
-558 SQESTI
+558 GQESTI

-757 KSRKKTSGFND
+757 KSKKKTSGFND

-776 RTADGWNKAA
+776 RTADEWNKAA

-841 YRTKHMQEILKSK
+841 YRTEHMQEILKSK

-1084 TSTQYSYDTTVHL
+1084 TSKSYSYNEVVHK
-1097 NEDYSYQV
+1097 NEWYSYKV
-1105 RLVNDASTKS
+1105 RMTNDSSTKA
-1115 KDVIFF
+1115 KNIVFF
-1121 DSLENFYQKA
+1121 DSLENFYQNEWQSK
-1131 EETSPTKVSDWKGTL
+1131 PTLKSDWYGALKSVDVSQIEQKGAAP
-1146 TGINVNNLLFKNISP
+1146 V
-1161 AVYLSKIDSM
+1161 VYLSKLESM
-1171 NIQNHHDLS
+1171 NPNEHNDLGEVLNGEPVWLELS
-1180 ETVDSSAVWLPYDE
+1180 EFE
-1194 FIQKYGIDKATAIA
+1194 KKYGFDKAAAIA
-1208 IDASKCVD
+1208 IDASKRED
-1216 GSDYV
+1216 GSEFLLD
-1221 MNEKESISFDIYMK
+1221 EKESVSFVIYMQ
-1235 APGEDKSEKTDPI
+1235 APSEDTSGKKDPV

-1253 YVERTAMVVSDNGST
+1253 FVRRTAIKEIGNEVKEIN
-1268 EELPQFYHQDY
+1268 QFYHQEY
-1279 TKAHYRVS
+1279 TQAHYRVS
-1287 GDLKLK
+1287 GDFDFK
-1293 KVDETDMKTPIS
+1293 KVDATDVESVIK
-1305 GITYRL
+1305 GATYKL
-1311 AGTSDYG
+1311 TGTSDYG
-1318 TDYNEERVS
+1318 TFYDEERTS
-1327 DKNGGMEFLTIEK
+1327 NKKGKINFKEIEK
-1340 GTYLLQEI
+1340 GKYELREVS
-1348 NCSDDWQLNTES
+1348 CSDDWLLDKNV
-1360 YTVTINEKGKAI
+1360 YTVVIDGKGNVEIAGLAVENGEYVLTDEPRYHADIVFQKINPV
-1372 ITNLTKA
+1372 TN
-1379 GDSYIVSDK
+1379 
-1388 PRIHANL
+1388 
-1395 LFIKRNSVTSGSV
+1395 GSV
-1408 KNAKF
+1408 EGAVFK
-1413 RLSGTS
+1413 LTGIS
-1419 DYGND
+1419 DYDND
-1424 YLLYETS
+1424 YTLYAKS
-1431 GDIGRVY
+1431 NKIGCVS
-1438 FENIELGT
+1438 FKNIDMGT
-1446 YELAEVETPDGYIQ
+1446 YELKEVEAPEGYIKNKTVFTVKIDENGRVSMFDGD
-1460 KKEPWKV
+1460 KKLEMNNA
-1467 KVDERGVAV
+1467 D
-1476 IYDGEKEEEKDTNGY
+1476 IYEIE
-1491 YVLKNEPYH
+1491 NEPYH
-1500 SIRFLKSST
+1500 SVRFLKSST

-1518 AEFSLTGISDY
+1518 AEFNLSGISDY
-1529 GTSVDKT
+1529 GTNVNMT

-1548 VFDRLEPG
+1548 VFDGLEPG
-1556 TYILKETKAP
+1556 VYTLKETKAP
-1566 EDHDLDE
+1566 EG
-1573 KPYTVVVKKDGTF
+1573 P
-1586 TIDGLKK
+1586 
-1593 VRFGSGTKTISESI
+1593 
-1607 AENTAELEEKSLTEN
+1607 
-1622 VKITTKNDTNIM
+1622 
-1634 DELSK
+1634 LS
-1639 NTDTES
+1639 
-1645 SKS
+1645 

>member
-41 EPSEEVQEE
+41 ELSEEVQEE

-123 LSCESGSKMDA
+123 LSCESGSEMDA
-134 SDILEI
+134 SDILDI

-180 EKEKNIS
+180 EKKKNIS

-197 SALKGLKLY
+197 SAMKGLKLY

-252 VNDEPNTTD
+252 VNEETNTSD

-292 TEEDAAAGNTQENP
+292 TEEDTAAGNTQENP
-306 DADPTGSVIP
+306 DADPAGSVVP

-381 DGNWADTF
+381 DGNWADVF

-399 TEEDNPDFVYEIDEE
+399 TEEDNPDFIYEIDEE

-494 TLYREWNEAWGEKP
+494 ALYKEWNEDWGEKP
-508 AGAEN
+508 ADAEI

-532 DFSLSDIPTEMDSE
+532 DFSLNDIPTEMDSE
-546 VIGYKFFGQTEF
+546 VIGYKFFGQSEF
-558 SQESTI
+558 GQESTI

-648 YTRVESSEDISN
+648 YTKVESSEDISN

-716 LIDNGIS
+716 LIDDGIS

-757 KSRKKTSGFND
+757 KSKKKTSGFND

-776 RTADGWNKAA
+776 RTADEWNKAA

-841 YRTKHMQEILKSK
+841 YRTEHMQEILKGK

-874 MLNRHTQG
+874 ILNRHTQG

-1084 TSTQYSYDTTVHL
+1084 TSKSYSYNEVVHK
-1097 NEDYSYQV
+1097 NEWYSYKV
-1105 RLVNDASTKS
+1105 RMTNDSSTKA
-1115 KDVIFF
+1115 KDIVFF
-1121 DSLENFYQKA
+1121 DSLENFYQNEGQGK
-1131 EETSPTKVSDWKGTL
+1131 PTLKSDWHGALKSVDVSQIEQKGAAP
-1146 TGINVNNLLFKNISP
+1146 V
-1161 AVYLSKIDSM
+1161 VYLSKLESM
-1171 NIQNHHDLS
+1171 NPNEHNDLGEVLNGEPVWLELS
-1180 ETVDSSAVWLPYDE
+1180 EFE
-1194 FIQKYGIDKATAIA
+1194 KKYGLDKAAAIA
-1208 IDASKCVD
+1208 LDASKRED
-1216 GSDYV
+1216 GSEFLLD
-1221 MNEKESISFDIYMK
+1221 EKESVSFVIYMQ
-1235 APGEDKSEKTDPI
+1235 APSEDTSEKKDPV

-1253 YVERTAMVVSDNGST
+1253 FVRRTAIKEIGNEVKEIS
-1268 EELPQFYHQDY
+1268 QFYHQEY
-1279 TKAHYRVS
+1279 TQAHYRVS
-1287 GDLKLK
+1287 GDFDFK
-1293 KVDETDMKTPIS
+1293 KVDATDAESVIK
-1305 GITYRL
+1305 GATYKL
-1311 AGTSDYG
+1311 TGTSDYG
-1318 TDYNEERVS
+1318 TFYDEERTS
-1327 DKNGGMEFLTIEK
+1327 NKKGKISFKEIEK
-1340 GTYLLQEI
+1340 GKYELMEVS
-1348 NCSDDWQLNTES
+1348 CSDDWLLDKNV
-1360 YTVTINEKGKAI
+1360 YTVVIDGKGNVEIAGLAVENGEYVLTDEPRYHADIVFQKINPV
-1372 ITNLTKA
+1372 TN
-1379 GDSYIVSDK
+1379 
-1388 PRIHANL
+1388 
-1395 LFIKRNSVTSGSV
+1395 GSV
-1408 KNAKF
+1408 EGAVFK
-1413 RLSGTS
+1413 LTGIS
-1419 DYGND
+1419 DYDND
-1424 YLLYETS
+1424 YTLYAKS
-1431 GDIGRVY
+1431 NKIGRVS
-1438 FENIELGT
+1438 FKNIDMGT
-1446 YELAEVETPDGYIQ
+1446 YELKEVEAPEGYIKNKTVFTVKIDENGRVSMFDGD
-1460 KKEPWKV
+1460 KKLEMNNA
-1467 KVDERGVAV
+1467 D
-1476 IYDGEKEEEKDTNGY
+1476 IYEIE
-1491 YVLKNEPYH
+1491 NEPYH
-1500 SIRFLKSST
+1500 SVRFLKSST

-1518 AEFSLTGISDY
+1518 AEFNLSGISDY
-1529 GTSVDKT
+1529 GTNVNMT

-1548 VFDRLEPG
+1548 IFDGLEPG
-1556 TYILKETKAP
+1556 VYTLKETKAP
-1566 EDHDLDE
+1566 EGHYLDE
-1573 KPYTVVVKKDGTF
+1573 KPYKVTLKKDGTF
-1586 TIDGLKK
+1586 TIDGLEKI
-1593 VRFGSGTKTISESI
+1593 RFGDTTDGSE
-1607 AENTAELEEKSLTEN
+1607 
-1622 VKITTKNDTNIM
+1622 VK
-1634 DELSK
+1634 
-1639 NTDTES
+1639 
-1645 SKS
+1645 

>member
-16 MAVSPISQPV
+16 MAVSPISPPV

-41 EPSEEVQEE
+41 ELSEEVQEE

-123 LSCESGSKMDA
+123 LSCESGSEMDA
-134 SDILEI
+134 SDILDI

-242 VFAEISEDLT
+242 VFTEISEDLT
-252 VNDEPNTTD
+252 VNEETNTSD

-306 DADPTGSVIP
+306 DADQTGSVVP

-328 GAENADGKNVW
+328 GAENTDGKNVW

-494 TLYREWNEAWGEKP
+494 ALYKEWNEDWGEKP
-508 AGAEN
+508 ADAEN

-532 DFSLSDIPTEMDSE
+532 DFSLNDIPTEMDSE
-546 VIGYKFFGQTEF
+546 VIGYKFFGQSEF
-558 SQESTI
+558 GQESTI

-716 LIDNGIS
+716 LIDDGIS

-757 KSRKKTSGFND
+757 KSKKKTSGFND

-841 YRTKHMQEILKSK
+841 YRTEHMQEILKSK

-1084 TSTQYSYDTTVHL
+1084 TSKSYSYNEVVHK
-1097 NEDYSYQV
+1097 NEWYSYKV
-1105 RLVNDASTKS
+1105 RMTNDSSTKA
-1115 KDVIFF
+1115 KNIVFF
-1121 DSLENFYQKA
+1121 DSLENFYQNEGQGK
-1131 EETSPTKVSDWKGTL
+1131 PTLKSDWYGALKSVDVSQIEQKGAAP
-1146 TGINVNNLLFKNISP
+1146 V
-1161 AVYLSKIDSM
+1161 VYLSKLESM
-1171 NIQNHHDLS
+1171 NPNEHNDLGEVLNGEPVWLELS
-1180 ETVDSSAVWLPYDE
+1180 EFE
-1194 FIQKYGIDKATAIA
+1194 KKYGFDKAAAIA
-1208 IDASKCVD
+1208 IDASKRED
-1216 GSDYV
+1216 GSEFLLD
-1221 MNEKESISFDIYMK
+1221 EKESVSFVIYMQ
-1235 APGEDKSEKTDPI
+1235 APSEDTSGKKDPV

-1253 YVERTAMVVSDNGST
+1253 FVRRTAIKEIGNEVKEID
-1268 EELPQFYHQDY
+1268 QFYHQEY
-1279 TKAHYRVS
+1279 TQAHYRVS
-1287 GDLKLK
+1287 GDFDFK
-1293 KVDETDMKTPIS
+1293 KVDATDVESVIK
-1305 GITYRL
+1305 GATYKL
-1311 AGTSDYG
+1311 TGTSDYG
-1318 TDYNEERVS
+1318 TFYDEERTS
-1327 DKNGGMEFLTIEK
+1327 NKKGKINFKEIEK
-1340 GTYLLQEI
+1340 GKYELREVS
-1348 NCSDDWQLNTES
+1348 CSDDWLLDKNV
-1360 YTVTINEKGKAI
+1360 YTVVIDGKGNVEIAGLAVENGEYVLTDEPRYHADIVFQKINPV
-1372 ITNLTKA
+1372 TN
-1379 GDSYIVSDK
+1379 
-1388 PRIHANL
+1388 
-1395 LFIKRNSVTSGSV
+1395 GSV
-1408 KNAKF
+1408 EGAVFK
-1413 RLSGTS
+1413 LTGIS
-1419 DYGND
+1419 DYDND
-1424 YLLYETS
+1424 YTLYAKS
-1431 GDIGRVY
+1431 NKIGRVS
-1438 FENIELGT
+1438 FKNIDMGT
-1446 YELAEVETPDGYIQ
+1446 YELKEVEAPEGYIKNKTVFTVKIDENGRVSMFNGD
-1460 KKEPWKV
+1460 KKLEMNNA
-1467 KVDERGVAV
+1467 D
-1476 IYDGEKEEEKDTNGY
+1476 IYEIE
-1491 YVLKNEPYH
+1491 NEPYH
-1500 SIRFLKSST
+1500 SVRFLKSST

-1518 AEFSLTGISDY
+1518 AEFNLSGISDY
-1529 GTSVDKT
+1529 GTNVNMT

-1548 VFDRLEPG
+1548 IFDGLEPG
-1556 TYILKETKAP
+1556 IYTLKETKAP
-1566 EDHDLDE
+1566 EGHYLDE
-1573 KPYTVVVKKDGTF
+1573 KPYKVTLKKDGTF
-1586 TIDGLKK
+1586 TIDGLEKI
-1593 VRFGSGTKTISESI
+1593 RFGDTTDGSE
-1607 AENTAELEEKSLTEN
+1607 
-1622 VKITTKNDTNIM
+1622 VK
-1634 DELSK
+1634 
-1639 NTDTES
+1639 
-1645 SKS
+1645 

>member
-41 EPSEEVQEE
+41 EPSEEVQEK

-123 LSCESGSKMDA
+123 LSCESGSEMDA
-134 SDILEI
+134 SDILDI

-242 VFAEISEDLT
+242 VFTEISEDLT
-252 VNDEPNTTD
+252 VNEETNTSD

-306 DADPTGSVIP
+306 DADQTGSVVP

-630 YFGGDGD
+630 YFGCDGD

-716 LIDNGIS
+716 LIDDGIS

-757 KSRKKTSGFND
+757 KSKKKTSGFND

-833 NIYPELVL
+833 NIYPELIL
-841 YRTKHMQEILKSK
+841 YRTEHMQEILKSK

-1084 TSTQYSYDTTVHL
+1084 TSKSYSYNEVVHK
-1097 NEDYSYQV
+1097 NEWYSYKV
-1105 RLVNDASTKS
+1105 RMTNDSSTKA
-1115 KDVIFF
+1115 KNIVFF
-1121 DSLENFYQKA
+1121 DSLENFYQNEGQGK
-1131 EETSPTKVSDWKGTL
+1131 PTLKSDWHGALKSVDVSQIEQKGAAP
-1146 TGINVNNLLFKNISP
+1146 V
-1161 AVYLSKIDSM
+1161 VYLSKLESM
-1171 NIQNHHDLS
+1171 NPNEHNDLGEVLNGEPVWLELS
-1180 ETVDSSAVWLPYDE
+1180 EFE
-1194 FIQKYGIDKATAIA
+1194 KKYGFDKAAAIA
-1208 IDASKCVD
+1208 IDASKRED
-1216 GSDYV
+1216 GSEFLLD
-1221 MNEKESISFDIYMK
+1221 EKESVSFVIYMQ
-1235 APGEDKSEKTDPI
+1235 APSEDTSGKKDPV

-1253 YVERTAMVVSDNGST
+1253 FVRRTAIKEIGNEVKEID
-1268 EELPQFYHQDY
+1268 QFYHQEY
-1279 TKAHYRVS
+1279 TQAHYRVS
-1287 GDLKLK
+1287 GDFNFK
-1293 KVDETDMKTPIS
+1293 KVDATDVESVIK
-1305 GITYRL
+1305 GATYKL
-1311 AGTSDYG
+1311 TGTSDYG
-1318 TDYNEERVS
+1318 TFYDEERTS
-1327 DKNGGMEFLTIEK
+1327 NKKGKINFKEIEK
-1340 GTYLLQEI
+1340 GKYELREVS
-1348 NCSDDWQLNTES
+1348 CSDDWLLDKNV
-1360 YTVTINEKGKAI
+1360 YTVVIDGKGNVEIAGLAVENGEYVLTDEPRYHADIVFQKINPV
-1372 ITNLTKA
+1372 TNGNVEGAVFKLT
-1379 GDSYIVSDK
+1379 GI
-1388 PRIHANL
+1388 
-1395 LFIKRNSVTSGSV
+1395 
-1408 KNAKF
+1408 
-1413 RLSGTS
+1413 S
-1419 DYGND
+1419 DYDND
-1424 YLLYETS
+1424 YTLYAKS
-1431 GDIGRVY
+1431 NKIGRVS
-1438 FENIELGT
+1438 FKNIDMGT
-1446 YELAEVETPDGYIQ
+1446 YELKEVEAPEGYIKNKTVFTVKIDENGRVSMFDGD
-1460 KKEPWKV
+1460 KKLEMNNA
-1467 KVDERGVAV
+1467 D
-1476 IYDGEKEEEKDTNGY
+1476 IYEIE
-1491 YVLKNEPYH
+1491 NEPYH
-1500 SIRFLKSST
+1500 SVRFLKSST

-1518 AEFSLTGISDY
+1518 AEFNLSGISDY
-1529 GTSVDKT
+1529 GTNVNMT
-1536 AVSGKAEDGGLV
+1536 AMSGKAEDGGLV
-1548 VFDRLEPG
+1548 IFDGLEPG
-1556 TYILKETKAP
+1556 VYTLKETKAP
-1566 EDHDLDE
+1566 EGHYLDE
-1573 KPYTVVVKKDGTF
+1573 KPYKVTLKKDGTF
-1586 TIDGLKK
+1586 TIDGLEKI
-1593 VRFGSGTKTISESI
+1593 RFGDTTDGSE
-1607 AENTAELEEKSLTEN
+1607 
-1622 VKITTKNDTNIM
+1622 VK
-1634 DELSK
+1634 
-1639 NTDTES
+1639 
-1645 SKS
+1645 